1 MTRLH
6 VALSL
11 SLVVCLVASCLITP
25 RVTALSLNHEIA
37 AKNGNGNNVDQADD
51 TDKPGLQFRVSEG
64 TGQPESRETK
74 ASPTTTPLSSLR
86 IANILR
92 RLSPLRMDSDDQQP
106 FAFRER
112 SLPPPLTGK
121 TINVA
126 FPAAEN
132 IAAPETSVGELR
144 VLRYSPE
151 GDVPLAPN
159 LSVTFSQAM
168 IAVSSQE
175 EAAAN
180 VPVRLSP
187 NLPGKWRWV
196 GTNTLLFEP
205 HVRFPMATRYTATV
219 PAGTRSQNGGQTT
232 SDVTWTFT
240 TPPPTVKQ
248 KYPEDNSQSL
258 ARDTFMFIEFDQRV
272 DPTAVLSN
280 VKVRA
285 EGREI
290 PTRLATKEEIE
301 ADSALKERIQS
312 AEKDRW
318 LAFRAV
324 DQAGATKLALPLD
337 TTISVSVGSGTPS
350 LEGPLRTEKAQEFAF
365 RTYGPLKLIRSE
377 CGYNNNCTP
386 NDMFRLWFNNQLRP
400 ESFDVS
406 KIRVEP
412 ATPGLEPNF
421 YGNWI
426 GIGGIKQPETTYRV
440 TIDKS
445 VTDVFDQPLG
455 RDETVTF
462 TVGAMFPR
470 LVLSANG
477 FTVLDPAAPRQISLY
492 SLNMK
497 TVRVSLYKPQPE
509 DWFQFKSYAQM
520 RTQNQNMKAV
530 MPGQLIYSRQ
540 LVLQTP
546 GNQIAETVIDL
557 TPAFTDKL
565 GQAIVMVE
573 ALNPVNDALRNP
585 LVAWVQ
591 STRIGL
597 DAFADNDQ
605 LVGWANSL
613 EDGAPLADVQLEALP
628 AKLSATTGRDGLA
641 RIDLK
646 TSDISTASLLVARRG
661 NEVAILPEHPEIWTV
676 GGSWRH
682 YARPDDLRWYVFD
695 DRKLY
700 RPGEEVHFKGW
711 IRRVGTGSNGDVGP
725 LEGVVR
731 KLSYKINDAFDN
743 EVIKGEVAVNA
754 LGGFDA
760 AFKLPGNMS
769 LGDSEIEFRTEAD
782 DKSFDDEEFS
792 HTFSVQEFRRP
803 EYEVNARNETEG
815 PIFIGGG
822 ADISVVAKYFAGGG
836 LQDAQVKW
844 TVSSAQ
850 TSFTPPNRGD
860 YTFGRWV
867 PWWTSETYYGYGEN
881 NRKEIIGRTDATGQ
895 HRIRIDFDSVRP
907 AMPSTVFAQASVE
920 DVNRQSWSS
929 SATLLVHPAK
939 LYVGLKSERTFI
951 QKGEPLVVQAIV
963 TDLDGN
969 AIADR
974 EIKIRT
980 VSNRWQQFNGTWLQ
994 VDQEPQDCS
1003 VKSSTSAVPC
1013 TFASK
1018 DGGLYRVTATIHDD
1032 QGRPNET
1039 EMTFWVAGGD
1049 MPARRDLAQD
1059 KVELIPDR
1067 RVYHPGETA
1076 QVLVQAPFY
1085 PADAVMTL
1093 RRSGI
1098 VKTEHFHLDGPTHT
1112 LRFPIEE
1119 AWLPNI
1125 HVQVDLVGAAER
1137 ATDANIT
1144 STQQKAGGTTSLPT
1158 KRPAFASG
1166 NISLSIPPLSRTLK
1180 VTATPLKTTLAPGG
1194 LANVTVKVQDDAGKP
1209 IAGSEIALV
1218 AVDESVLSLTNYTL
1232 EDPVSAFYRMREME
1246 TSDHH
1251 LRSSLKLAT
1260 AEELAR
1266 GDVIAA
1272 RQIMELPL
1280 SGRSVNNLL
1289 LLQPGALM
1297 ETVDVTSESQVG
1309 NTKPIAMRKNFNA
1322 LAVFA
1327 PTLRTNALGI
1337 AQAQFKL
1344 PDNLTRYR
1352 VMAVAVAGGKKFGS
1366 GESAITARKP
1376 LMVRPSAPRFLNFGD
1391 RFELP
1396 IVVQNQTATP
1406 LTVEVAAR
1414 ATNATFVQR
1423 PRSNVQRQSFSR
1435 GRVNAAGVGR
1445 SALDIGLASAGL
1457 RVTVPANDR
1466 VEVRIPA
1473 VTARAGT
1480 ARFQIAAVSGDWSD
1494 ASEIELPVWTPATT
1508 EGFATYGEVDEGT
1521 ISQAVKAPS
1530 GVFKQFGGL
1539 DVQTSSTQLQQ
1550 LTDAFLYLQHYPF
1563 ACSEQLASRIISVAA
1578 LRDVLTAFKNPD
1590 LPTPQEIE
1598 AAVDRDLK
1606 TLQGMQNDDGGFG
1619 FWRKSDESWPYLSVH
1634 VAHALARAKQKNFAV
1649 PKEMFE
1655 ESQSYLQSIETHI
1668 PKHYSENT
1676 RRAIIA
1682 YSIYVRAQMDDRD
1695 PARARKLI
1703 AEAGLDKL
1711 SLESVG
1717 WLLSML
1723 SSDKDSAAEV
1733 AAIRRL
1739 LGNRVSETAGTAHF
1753 VCSYDDGDYLILN
1766 SSRRADGVIL
1776 EALIGDQPQNDLI
1789 PKIVRGLLAHRV
1801 KGRWENTQ
1809 ENVFILLALD
1819 RYFNTYEKVTP
1830 NFVTR
1835 VWLGEAYAG
1844 EQQFKGRSTDRQEL
1858 KVPMNYLASKAT
1870 TQNLVMSKIGA
1881 GRLYY
1886 RIGMNYA
1893 PADLNLKAADY
1904 GFTVER
1910 IYEAID
1916 KPDDVRRDV
1925 DGTWHV
1931 KAGARV
1937 RVRLTMI
1944 APGRRYHVALVD
1956 PMPAGLESLNPV
1968 LATTEAV
1975 PQDQRPTG
1983 VGEYGSS
1990 SIGYGWWR
1998 WRSVWFDHQNLR
2010 DERAEAFTALLW
2022 EGAYNYSYV
2031 ARATTPGVFVVPPAK
2046 AEEMYHPE
2054 TFGRGKTD
2062 RVVIE

>member
-1 MTRLH
+1 MARLH

-11 SLVVCLVASCLITP
+11 SLVVCLVVGCLITP
-25 RVTALSLNHEIA
+25 RVTALSLNHYV
-37 AKNGNGNNVDQADD
+37 NQDD
-51 TDKPGLQFRVSEG
+51 TDKRGLQFRVSERNAKP
-64 TGQPESRETK
+64 QSRETK
-74 ASPTTTPLSSLR
+74 TSPTTTPLSNLQ

-92 RLSPLRMDSDDQQP
+92 RLSPLRMDTDDQQP
-106 FAFRER
+106 FAFRAR
-112 SLPPPLTGK
+112 TLPPPLTGK

-126 FPAAEN
+126 FPATEN
-132 IAAPETSVGELR
+132 IAAPESSVGPLR

-159 LSVTFSQAM
+159 LSVTFSQPM
-168 IAVSSQE
+168 IAVSSQV
-175 EAAAN
+175 EAATN

-187 NLPGKWRWV
+187 EVPGKWRWI
-196 GTNTLLFEP
+196 GTNTVLFEP
-205 HVRFPMATRYTATV
+205 HVRFPMATRYSATV
-219 PAGTRSQNGGQTT
+219 PAGTRSQNGGQTA

-240 TPPPTVKQ
+240 TPPPTIKQ
-248 KYPEDNSQSL
+248 KYPEEGSQSL
-258 ARDTFMFIEFDQRV
+258 ARDTLMFIEFDQRV
-272 DPTAVLSN
+272 DPAAVLRN
-280 VKVRA
+280 IKVRA
-285 EGREI
+285 EGTEI
-290 PTRLATKEEIE
+290 STRLATKEEIE
-301 ADSALKERIQS
+301 ADSTLKDRTQN

-324 DQAGATKLALPLD
+324 DETGATKLALPSD
-337 TTISVSVGSGTPS
+337 KNITVSVGPGTPS
-350 LEGPLRTEKAQEFAF
+350 LEGPLQTEKAQEFAF
-365 RTYGPLKLIRSE
+365 RTYGPLKLIKSE
-377 CGYNNNCTP
+377 CGYVGGPCTP
-386 NDMFRLWFNNQLRP
+386 NDVFRLSFNNQLKP
-400 ESFDVS
+400 QGLDAS

-412 ATPGLEPNF
+412 STPGQDTNN

-426 GIGGIKQPETTYRV
+426 GIGGMKQPDTTYRV

-445 VTDVFDQPLG
+445 ITDVFDQQLG
-455 RDETVTF
+455 KDETVTF
-462 TVGAMFPR
+462 TVGPMFPR
-470 LVLSANG
+470 FALSANG
-477 FTVLDPAAPRQISLY
+477 FSVLDPAAPRRISLY
-492 SLNMK
+492 SLNLK
-497 TVRVSLYKPQPE
+497 TVRISLYKPQPE
-509 DWFQFKSYAQM
+509 DWFQFKSYVQM
-520 RTQNQNMKAV
+520 RARNQNSKIV

-540 LVLQTP
+540 LDLQTP
-546 GNQIAETVIDL
+546 GNQIAETIIDL
-557 TPAFTDKL
+557 TPAFTDKF

-573 ALNPVNDALRNP
+573 AINPMIDAQHNP

-613 EDGAPLADVQLEALP
+613 EDGAPLADVQLEILP
-628 AKLSATTGRDGLA
+628 AKLSATTGQNGLA

-646 TSDISTASLLVARRG
+646 TSDTSISSLLVARRG
-661 NEVAILPEHPEIWTV
+661 NDVAILPEHPQIWAS

-711 IRRVGTGSNGDVGP
+711 IRRVGTGPNGDIGP

-731 KLSYKINDAFDN
+731 KLSYTIEDN
-743 EVIKGEVAVNA
+743 SNNELLKGEVAVNA

-760 AFKLPGNMS
+760 AFKLPANMT
-769 LGDSEIEFRTEAD
+769 LGDSEIKFRTETD
-782 DKSFDDEEFS
+782 VKGFEDREYT

-803 EYEVNARNETEG
+803 EYEVHARNETEG
-815 PIFIGGG
+815 PLFIGDS
-822 ADISVVAKYFAGGG
+822 ADISVAAKYFAGGG
-836 LQDAQVKW
+836 LQDAEVNW
-844 TVSSAQ
+844 MISSAQ
-850 TSFTPPNRGD
+850 TSFTPPNRDD

-867 PWWTSETYYGYGEN
+867 PWWTSQTYYGEN
-881 NRKEIIGRTDATGQ
+881 NRKEISGRTDATGQ

-951 QKGEPLVVQAIV
+951 QKGEPLVVQSIV
-963 TDLDGN
+963 TDLDGK

-974 EIKIRT
+974 EIKLRA
-980 VSNRWQQFNGTWLQ
+980 VLQRWQRINGTWLQ

-1013 TFASK
+1013 TFATR
-1018 DGGLYRVTATIHDD
+1018 DGGVYTVTATIHDD
-1032 QGRPNET
+1032 QERPNET

-1049 MPARRDLAQD
+1049 MPASRDLAQD
-1059 KVELIPDR
+1059 KAELIPDR

-1085 PADAVMTL
+1085 PADGVMTL

-1098 VKTEHFHLDGPTHT
+1098 VKTEHFHIDGPTHT

-1137 ATDANIT
+1137 AGAQPNT
-1144 STQQKAGGTTSLPT
+1144 GGTTALPP

-1180 VTATPLKTTLAPGG
+1180 VTATPLKTTLTPGG
-1194 LANVTVKVQDDAGKP
+1194 LANVTVKVQDAAGKP
-1209 IAGSEIALV
+1209 ISGSEVALV
-1218 AVDESVLSLTNYTL
+1218 AVDESVLSLTNYQL
-1232 EDPVSAFYRMREME
+1232 EDPVKAFYRLREME

-1251 LRSSLKLAT
+1251 LRSSLRLAT

-1266 GDVIAA
+1266 SDDVIAG
-1272 RQIMELPL
+1272 RQIQELPIN
-1280 SGRSVNNLL
+1280 GRSLNNLYA
-1289 LLQPGALM
+1289 LQAGEL
-1297 ETVDVTSESQVG
+1297 VESVNVSSSAVG
-1309 NTKPIAMRKNFNA
+1309 DTDLISMRKNFNA

-1327 PTLRTNALGI
+1327 PTLLTNAGGI
-1337 AQAQFKL
+1337 AQIQFKL

-1352 VMAVAVAGGKKFGS
+1352 VMAVAVSGGKQFGS
-1366 GESAITARKP
+1366 GEAAITARKP

-1391 RFELP
+1391 TFELP
-1396 IVVQNQTATP
+1396 VIVQNQTDAP
-1406 LTVEVAAR
+1406 LTVDVAAR
-1414 ATNATFVQR
+1414 ATNARFI
-1423 PRSNVQRQSFSR
+1423 QSAK
-1435 GRVNAAGVGR
+1435 G
-1445 SALDIGLASAGL
+1445 SAGL
-1457 RVTVPANDR
+1457 RVVVPANDR
-1466 VEVRIPA
+1466 VEVRFPA
-1473 VTARAGT
+1473 ATTKAGT
-1480 ARFQIAAVSGDWSD
+1480 ARFQIAAVSAAWSD
-1494 ASEIELPVWTPATT
+1494 AAEIELPVWTPATT
-1508 EGFATYGEVDEGT
+1508 ESFATYGEVDDEGT
-1521 ISQAVKAPS
+1521 IKQPVKAPA

-1578 LRDVLTAFKNPD
+1578 LRDVLSAFKNEE
-1590 LPTPQEIE
+1590 LPAPQEIE
-1598 AAVDRDLK
+1598 AAVVRDLK

-1619 FWRKSDESWPYLSVH
+1619 FWRKGDESWPYLSIH

-1649 PKEMFE
+1649 PSEMFE
-1655 ESQSYLQSIETHI
+1655 ESQNYLQSIETHI
-1668 PKHYSENT
+1668 PKSYSETT
-1676 RRAIIA
+1676 RHAIMA
-1682 YSIYVRAQMDDRD
+1682 YALYVRAQMDDSD

-1703 AEAGLDKL
+1703 AETGLDKL
-1711 SLESVG
+1711 SIESVG
-1717 WLLSML
+1717 WLLSVL
-1723 SSDKDSAAEV
+1723 SPDKDAEAEV
-1733 AAIRRL
+1733 AAMRRL
-1739 LGNRVSETAGTAHF
+1739 LANRVSETAGTAHF

-1766 SSRRADGVIL
+1766 SNRRADAVIL

-1789 PKIVRGLLAHRV
+1789 PKIVRGLLGHRV

-1809 ENVFILLALD
+1809 ENVFVLLALD
-1819 RYFNTYEKVTP
+1819 RYFNTYEKATP

-1858 KVPMNYLASKAT
+1858 KVPMSYLASKAT
-1870 TQNLVMSKIGA
+1870 TQNLVMSKVGE

-1893 PADLNLKAADY
+1893 PLDLNLKAADY

-1910 IYEAID
+1910 TYEAID
-1916 KPDDVRRDV
+1916 QPDDVKRDAG
-1925 DGTWHV
+1925 GTWHI

-1968 LATTEAV
+1968 LATTEVV
-1975 PQDQRPTG
+1975 PEDERPTG
-1983 VGEYGSS
+1983 VD
-1990 SIGYGWWR
+1990 WWR

>member
-1 MTRLH
+1 MLRLH

-11 SLVVCLVASCLITP
+11 FVVVCLVFGSLITP
-25 RVTALSLNHEIA
+25 RVIALNLDPEIIQ
-37 AKNGNGNNVDQADD
+37 NDNPNNVDEPQD
-51 TDKPGLQFRVSEG
+51 TNATGLQFRVSEG
-64 TGQPESRETK
+64 PSQPEAREKK
-74 ASPTTTPLSSLR
+74 APPTTTPLSKMQ

-92 RLSPLRMDSDDQQP
+92 RLAPLRMDTPDQQP

-126 FPAAEN
+126 FPATEN
-132 IAAPETSVGELR
+132 VAAPEASVGELR

-151 GDVPLAPN
+151 GDVPLAPS

-168 IAVSSQE
+168 IAVSSQG

-180 VPVRLSP
+180 VPVKLSP
-187 NLPGKWRWV
+187 EIPGKWRWI
-196 GTNTLLFEP
+196 GTNTILFEP
-205 HVRFPMATRYTATV
+205 HVRFPMATRYTATI
-219 PAGTRSQNGGQTT
+219 PAGTRSQNGGQTA
-232 SDVTWTFT
+232 SDVVWTFT
-240 TPPPTVKQ
+240 TPPPTLKQ
-248 KYPEDNSQSL
+248 KYPEENSQSQP
-258 ARDTFMFIEFDQRV
+258 RDKLMFIEFDQRV
-272 DPTAVLSN
+272 DPAVVLKN
-280 VKVRA
+280 IKVRA
-285 EGREI
+285 EGAELS
-290 PTRLATKEEIE
+290 TRLATKEEIE
-301 ADSALKERIQS
+301 ADSALKDRIEN

-337 TTISVSVGSGTPS
+337 ANITVSVGSGTPS
-350 LEGPLRTEKAQEFAF
+350 LEGPLRTEQAQEFSF
-365 RTYGPLKLIRSE
+365 RTYGPLKLIMSE

-386 NDMFRLWFNNQLRP
+386 NDMFRLQFNNSLR
-400 ESFDVS
+400 FDSS
-406 KIRVEP
+406 KIRIEP
-412 ATPGLEPNF
+412 STPRTEASYYANF
-421 YGNWI
+421 I
-426 GIGGIKQPETTYRV
+426 GIGGIKQPDTTYKV

-445 VTDVFDQPLG
+445 VTDVFDQQLG
-455 RDETVTF
+455 KDETVTF
-462 TVGAMFPR
+462 NVGPMFPR
-470 LVLSANG
+470 FVLSANG

-492 SLNMK
+492 SLNLK
-497 TVRVSLYKPQPE
+497 TVRISLYKPQPE

-520 RTQNQNMKAV
+520 RAQNQKRNIE
-530 MPGQLIYSRQ
+530 MPGQLVYSRQ
-540 LVLQTP
+540 IDLQTP
-546 GNQIAETVIDL
+546 GNHIAETLIDL
-557 TPAFTDKL
+557 TPAFTDKF

-573 ALNPVNDALRNP
+573 AVDPAIDAQHNS

-605 LVGWANSL
+605 LIGWANSL
-613 EDGAPLADVQLEALP
+613 EDGTPLADVQLEVLP
-628 AKLSATTGRDGLA
+628 AKLSATTGSNGLA

-646 TSDISTASLLVARRG
+646 TPNTSTASLLVARRG
-661 NEVAILPEHPEIWTV
+661 NEVAMLPEHPEIWPV
-676 GGSWRH
+676 AGAWAH
-682 YARPDDLRWYVFD
+682 HARPDDLRWYVFD

-711 IRRVGTGSNGDVGP
+711 IRRVGTGSNGDIGP
-725 LEGVVR
+725 LEGVVK
-731 KLSYKINDAFDN
+731 KLSYRVEDESDS
-743 EVIKGEVAVNA
+743 ELIKGEVTVNA

-760 AFKLPGNMS
+760 AFKLPANMS
-769 LGDSEIEFRTEAD
+769 LGQCEIEFTTETD
-782 DKSFDDEEFS
+782 VKGFKDQEYR

-803 EYEVNARNETEG
+803 EYEVNTRNETEG
-815 PIFIGGG
+815 PIFVGGG
-822 ADISVVAKYFAGGG
+822 ADISVAARYFAGGG
-836 LQDAQVKW
+836 LTDAQVKW
-844 TVSSAQ
+844 TISSMQ
-850 TSFTPPNRGD
+850 TSFTPPNRDD

-867 PWWTSETYYGYGEN
+867 RWWTSDTYYGEHN
-881 NRKEIIGRTDATGQ
+881 FKEISGRTDATGQ

-907 AMPSTVFAQASVE
+907 AMTSTVFVQSSVE

-929 SATLLVHPAK
+929 STTLLVHPAK

-963 TDLDGN
+963 TDLDGQ

-980 VSNRWQQFNGTWLQ
+980 VSQRWRQINGTWLQ
-994 VDQEPQDCS
+994 VDDDPQDCS
-1003 VKSSTSAVPC
+1003 VKSSTGAVPC
-1013 TFASK
+1013 TFAASE
-1018 DGGLYRVTATIHDD
+1018 GGVYSVTATIKDD

-1039 EMTFWVAGGD
+1039 QMTFWVAGGD
-1049 MPARRDLAQD
+1049 MPTRRDLTED

-1085 PADAVMTL
+1085 PADGVMTL

-1098 VKTEHFHLDGPTHT
+1098 VKTEHFHIDGPTYT
-1112 LRFPIEE
+1112 LRLPIEE

-1125 HVQVDLVGAAER
+1125 HVQVDLVGAADR
-1137 ATDANIT
+1137 VTDAT
-1144 STQQKAGGTTSLPT
+1144 STTTSEPKAAATTAVPT

-1180 VTATPLKTTLAPGG
+1180 VTATPLKTTLPPGG
-1194 LANVTVKVQDDAGKP
+1194 LANVTVKVQDAAGKP

-1218 AVDESVLSLTNYTL
+1218 AVDESVLSLTNYQL
-1232 EDPVSAFYRMREME
+1232 EDPIQAFYRLREME
-1246 TSDHH
+1246 TTDHH

-1260 AEELAR
+1260 AAELAR
-1266 GDVIAA
+1266 GDAIVGT
-1272 RQIMELPL
+1272 QIQELPL
-1280 SGRSVNNLL
+1280 NGRSLNNLL
-1289 LLQPGALM
+1289 ALQSGAA
-1297 ETVDVTSESQVG
+1297 ETVAVTSSGTGSTTQI
-1309 NTKPIAMRKNFNA
+1309 TMRKNFNA
-1322 LAVFA
+1322 LAAFA
-1327 PTLRTNALGI
+1327 PTLRTNAAGI
-1337 AQAQFKL
+1337 AQTQFKL

-1352 VMAVAVAGGKKFGS
+1352 VMAVAVAAGKQFGS
-1366 GESAITARKP
+1366 GESAITARKL

-1396 IVVQNQTATP
+1396 IVVQNQTDAP
-1406 LTVEVAAR
+1406 LTVDVAAR
-1414 ATNATFVQR
+1414 ATNAFLSASGAVATGSVSNKIRRSLPTQSLPLPVQ
-1423 PRSNVQRQSFSR
+1423 
-1435 GRVNAAGVGR
+1435 
-1445 SALDIGLASAGL
+1445 AGL

-1466 VEVRIPA
+1466 VEVRLPA
-1473 VTARAGT
+1473 VTDKPGT
-1480 ARFQIAAVSGDWSD
+1480 ARFQVAAVSGGWSD

-1508 EGFATYGEVDEGT
+1508 EAFATYGEVDEGT
-1521 ISQAVKAPS
+1521 ITQAVKAPA
-1530 GVFKQFGGL
+1530 GVFNQFGGL
-1539 DVQTSSTQLQQ
+1539 EVQTSSTQLQQ

-1563 ACSEQLASRIISVAA
+1563 ECSEQVASRIISVAA
-1578 LRDVLTAFKNPD
+1578 LRDVLTAFKSQD
-1590 LPTPQEIE
+1590 LPAPQEIE
-1598 AAVDRDLK
+1598 DSVLDDLK
-1606 TLQGMQNDDGGFG
+1606 KLQGMQNDDGGFG
-1619 FWRKSDESWPYLSVH
+1619 FWRKGDESWPYLSIH

-1649 PKEMFE
+1649 PNEMFE
-1655 ESQSYLQSIETHI
+1655 ESQRYLQSIETHI
-1668 PKHYSENT
+1668 PEFYSENT

-1682 YSIYVRAQMDDRD
+1682 YALYVRAQMDDSD
-1695 PARARKLI
+1695 PERARKLI

-1717 WLLSML
+1717 WLLSVL
-1723 SSDKDSAAEV
+1723 SADKDSAAEV
-1733 AAIRRL
+1733 AAMRHL

-1789 PKIVRGLLAHRV
+1789 PKLVRGLLAHRS

-1819 RYFNTYEKVTP
+1819 RYFNTFEKVTP

-1844 EQQFKGRSTDRQEL
+1844 EQQFKGRSTDRHEL
-1858 KVPMNYLASKAT
+1858 KVPMSYLATKKT
-1870 TQNLVMSKIGA
+1870 TQNLVMSKTGA

-1893 PADLNLKAADY
+1893 PEDLNLKAADY
-1904 GFTVER
+1904 GFIVER
-1910 IYEAID
+1910 TYEAID
-1916 KPDDVRRDV
+1916 KPDDVKRDT
-1925 DGTWHV
+1925 DGTWHI

-1968 LATTEAV
+1968 LATTEVV
-1975 PQDQRPTG
+1975 PEDERPTG
-1983 VGEYGSS
+1983 VGEYGSR

-1998 WRSVWFDHQNLR
+1998 WRPVWFDHQNLR

>member
-1 MTRLH
+1 
-6 VALSL
+6 
-11 SLVVCLVASCLITP
+11 
-25 RVTALSLNHEIA
+25 LNHETLA
-37 AKNGNGNNVDQADD
+37 AQNGNLNVGQAVD
-51 TDKPGLQFRVSEG
+51 TNAPGLQFRVSEG
-64 TGQPESRETK
+64 TGQPESLKTK
-74 ASPTTTPLSSLR
+74 ASPITTPLSNLQ

-92 RLSPLRMDSDDQQP
+92 RLSPLRMDSDDRQP

-126 FPAAEN
+126 FPATEN
-132 IAAPETSVGELR
+132 IAAPETSIGPLQ

-151 GDVPLAPN
+151 GEVPLAPN

-168 IAVSSQE
+168 IDVSSQE

-180 VPVRLSP
+180 VPVKLSP
-187 NLPGKWRWV
+187 QIPGKWRWV
-196 GTNTLLFEP
+196 GTNTVLFEP
-205 HVRFPMATRYTATV
+205 HVRFPMATRYSATV
-219 PAGTRSQNGGQTT
+219 PAGTRSQNGGQTA
-232 SDVTWTFT
+232 SEVTWTFT
-240 TPPPTVKQ
+240 TPPPTIKQ
-248 KYPEDNSQSL
+248 KYPDENSQSQ
-258 ARDTFMFIEFDQRV
+258 ARDTLMFIEFDQSV
-272 DPTAVLSN
+272 DPTVVLRN
-280 VKVRA
+280 IKVRA
-285 EGREI
+285 EGTEI
-290 PTRLATKEEIE
+290 STRLATKEEIE
-301 ADSALKERIQS
+301 SDLTLKDRIQN

-324 DQAGATKLALPLD
+324 DAQTGATKLALPLD
-337 TTISVSVGSGTPS
+337 TNITVSVSAGTPS
-350 LEGPLRTEKAQEFAF
+350 LEGPQRTEKAQEFGF
-365 RTYGPLKLIRSE
+365 RTYGPLKLIKSE

-400 ESFDVS
+400 QGLDAS
-406 KIRVEP
+406 KIRIEP
-412 ATPGLEPNF
+412 STPGRETNV

-426 GIGGIKQPETTYRV
+426 GIGGMKHPETTYRV

-445 VTDVFDQPLG
+445 VTDIFDQQLG
-455 RDETVTF
+455 KDETLTF
-462 TVGAMFPR
+462 TVGATFPR
-470 LVLSANG
+470 LTLSANG

-492 SLNMK
+492 SLNLK

-520 RTQNQNMKAV
+520 RAQNQNLKIV

-540 LVLQTP
+540 LDLQTP
-546 GNQIAETVIDL
+546 GNQIAETIIDL
-557 TPAFTDKL
+557 TPAFTDKF

-573 ALNPVNDALRNP
+573 AINPVNDALRVP
-585 LVAWVQ
+585 VVAWVQ

-605 LVGWANSL
+605 LMGWANSL

-628 AKLSATTGRDGLA
+628 AKLSATTGRNGLA
-641 RIDLK
+641 RIDLR

-661 NEVAILPEHPEIWTV
+661 NDVAILPEHPEIWTV
-676 GGSWRH
+676 GGTWRH

-711 IRRVGTGSNGDVGP
+711 IRRVGAGSNGDVGP
-725 LEGVVR
+725 LEGVVK
-731 KLSYKINDAFDN
+731 KLSYRIKDDSDN
-743 EVIKGEVAVNA
+743 ELIKGEVSVNV

-769 LGDSEIEFRTEAD
+769 LGDSEIEFRTETD
-782 DKSFDDEEFS
+782 VKGFEDQEYR

-803 EYEVNARNETEG
+803 EYEVNTRNETEG
-815 PIFIGGG
+815 PIFVGGG
-822 ADISVVAKYFAGGG
+822 ADISVAAKYFAGGG
-836 LQDAQVKW
+836 LHDAQVKW
-844 TVSSAQ
+844 AVSSFQ

-867 PWWTSETYYGYGEN
+867 PWWTGETYYGEN

-907 AMPSTVFAQASVE
+907 AMASTVFAQASVE

-963 TDLDGN
+963 TDLDGK

-974 EIKIRT
+974 DIKIRT
-980 VSNRWQQFNGTWLQ
+980 VSHRWQQINGTWLQ
-994 VDQEPQDCS
+994 VDHEPQGCS
-1003 VKSSTSAVPC
+1003 VKSRTNAVPC
-1013 TFASK
+1013 TFAAN
-1018 DGGLYRVTATIHDD
+1018 DGGVYSVTATIHDD
-1032 QGRPNET
+1032 QDRPNET

-1067 RVYHPGETA
+1067 REYHPGDTA

-1085 PADAVMTL
+1085 PADGVLTL

-1098 VKTEHFHLDGPTHT
+1098 VRTEQFHIGGPTYT
-1112 LRFPIEE
+1112 LHLPIEE
-1119 AWLPNI
+1119 AWLPNV

-1137 ATDANIT
+1137 ATDLNVTA
-1144 STQQKAGGTTSLPT
+1144 SPQPKAGGTAALPT

-1194 LANVTVKVQDDAGKP
+1194 LANVTVKVQDAAGKP

-1218 AVDESVLSLTNYTL
+1218 AVDESVLSLTDYQL
-1232 EDPVSAFYRMREME
+1232 EDPVKAFYRLREME
-1246 TSDHH
+1246 TTDHH
-1251 LRSSLKLAT
+1251 LRSSLRLAT

-1272 RQIMELPL
+1272 RQILELPI
-1280 SGRSVNNLL
+1280 SGRSFNNLL
-1289 LLQPGALM
+1289 TLQPGASL
-1297 ETVDVTSESQVG
+1297 ETVNVSSSAVG
-1309 NTKPIAMRKNFNA
+1309 STKQITMRKNFNA

-1327 PTLRTNALGI
+1327 PTLRTNAAGI
-1337 AQAQFKL
+1337 AQTQFKL

-1396 IVVQNQTATP
+1396 IIVQNQTDAP
-1406 LTVEVAAR
+1406 LKVDVAAR
-1414 ATNATFVQR
+1414 ATNAKFVESPKSKVQSKALT
-1423 PRSNVQRQSFSR
+1423 RSRVKPADVGQS
-1435 GRVNAAGVGR
+1435 
-1445 SALDIGLASAGL
+1445 SAGL

-1466 VEVRIPA
+1466 VEVRLPA
-1473 VTARAGT
+1473 STTKAGT
-1480 ARFQIAAVSGDWSD
+1480 VRFQIAAVSGRWSD

-1508 EGFATYGEVDEGT
+1508 EAFATYGEVDEGT
-1521 ISQAVKAPS
+1521 ITQSVKAPA

-1578 LRDVLTAFKNPD
+1578 LRDVLTAFKNRD
-1590 LPTPQEIE
+1590 LATPQEIE
-1598 AAVDRDLK
+1598 AAVVQDLK

-1619 FWRKSDESWPYLSVH
+1619 FWRKGDESWPYLSIH

-1649 PKEMFE
+1649 PNDMFE
-1655 ESQSYLQSIETHI
+1655 ESQRYLQSIESHI
-1668 PKHYSENT
+1668 PKHYNEST
-1676 RRAIIA
+1676 RHAIMA
-1682 YSIYVRAQMDDRD
+1682 YSLYVRAQMDDRD

-1717 WLLSML
+1717 WLLSVL
-1723 SSDKDSAAEV
+1723 SSDKDAAAEV
-1733 AAIRRL
+1733 AAMRRL

-1766 SSRRADGVIL
+1766 SNRRADGVIL

-1789 PKIVRGLLAHRV
+1789 PKLVRGLLGHRV
-1801 KGRWENTQ
+1801 KGRWKNTQ

-1858 KVPMNYLASKAT
+1858 KVPMSYLASKAT
-1870 TQNLVMSKIGA
+1870 TQNLVMSKIGD

-1893 PADLNLKAADY
+1893 PEDLNLKAADY

-1910 IYEAID
+1910 TYEAID
-1916 KPDDVRRDV
+1916 KPDDVKRDA
-1925 DGTWHV
+1925 DGTWYI

-1937 RVRLTMI
+1937 RIRLTMV

-1968 LATTEAV
+1968 LATTEAM
-1975 PQDQRPTG
+1975 PEDERPTG
-1983 VGEYGSS
+1983 VGEYGSRS
-1990 SIGYGWWR
+1990 VGYGWGR

-2031 ARATTPGVFVVPPAK
+2031 ARATTPGLFVVPPAK

>member
-6 VALSL
+6 VALCL
-11 SLVVCLVASCLITP
+11 SLVVCLVVGCLITP
-25 RVTALSLNHEIA
+25 RVTALSLNKKIIA
-37 AKNGNGNNVDQADD
+37 ENGNANDIDPADD
-51 TDKPGLQFRVSEG
+51 TDQRGLQFRVSEA

-74 ASPTTTPLSSLR
+74 APPTTTPLSKLQ

-92 RLSPLRMDSDDQQP
+92 RLSPLRMDTQDQLP

-126 FPAAEN
+126 FPATEN
-132 IAAPETSVGELR
+132 IAAPGISDGELR

-168 IAVSSQE
+168 VGVSSQE

-180 VPVRLSP
+180 VPVRLLP
-187 NLPGKWRWV
+187 QLPGKWRWV

-205 HVRFPMATRYTATV
+205 HVRLPMATRYSATV
-219 PAGTRSQNGGQTT
+219 PAGTRSQNGGQTA
-232 SDVTWTFT
+232 SEVTWTFS
-240 TPPPTVKQ
+240 TPPPTIKQ
-248 KYPEDNSQSL
+248 KYPYDGSQSQ
-258 ARDTFMFIEFDQRV
+258 ARDTLMFIEFDQRV
-272 DPTAVLSN
+272 DPTAVLRN
-280 VKVRA
+280 IKVRA
-285 EGREI
+285 EGTEI
-290 PTRLATKEEIE
+290 STRLATKEEIE
-301 ADSALKERIQS
+301 ADMALKDRIQN

-324 DQAGATKLALPLD
+324 DAQTGATKLALPLD
-337 TTISVSVGSGTPS
+337 TNITVSVGSGTPS

-365 RTYGPLKLIRSE
+365 RTYGPLKLIKGE

-386 NDMFRLWFNNQLRP
+386 SEMFRLTFNNQLQGL
-400 ESFDVS
+400 DAS
-406 KIRVEP
+406 KIRIEP
-412 ATPGLEPNF
+412 SIPRPETNI

-426 GIGGIKQPETTYRV
+426 GIGGMKQPDTTYRI

-445 VTDVFDQPLG
+445 VTDIFDQQLG
-455 RDETVTF
+455 KDETVTL

-470 LVLSANG
+470 FALSANG
-477 FTVLDPAAPRQISLY
+477 FSVLDPAAPRQVSLY
-492 SLNMK
+492 SLNLK
-497 TVRVSLYKPQPE
+497 TVRISLYKPQPE
-509 DWFQFKSYAQM
+509 DWFQFKSYVQM
-520 RTQNQNMKAV
+520 RAQRNQNMTIG

-540 LVLQTP
+540 LDLQTP
-546 GNQIAETVIDL
+546 GNQIAETIIDL

-573 ALNPVNDALRNP
+573 AVNPAIDALHNPVI
-585 LVAWVQ
+585 AWVQ

-605 LVGWANSL
+605 LVAWANSL

-628 AKLSATTGRDGLA
+628 AKLSATTGRNGLT

-646 TSDISTASLLVARRG
+646 TSSTSTASLLVARRG
-661 NEVAILPEHPEIWTV
+661 NDVAILPENPEIWV
-676 GGSWRH
+676 AGSTWGH
-682 YARPDDLRWYVFD
+682 YARPDQLRWYVFD

-711 IRRVGTGSNGDVGP
+711 IRRVGTGSNGDIGP
-725 LEGVVR
+725 LEGVVK
-731 KLSYKINDAFDN
+731 KLSYRVKDNSDN
-743 EVIKGEVAVNA
+743 ELLKGEVSVNA

-769 LGDSEIEFRTEAD
+769 LGESEIEFTTETD
-782 DKSFDDEEFS
+782 VKGFKDKEFR

-815 PIFIGGG
+815 PIFVGSG
-822 ADISVVAKYFAGGG
+822 ADVSVAAKYFAGGG
-836 LQDAQVKW
+836 LQDADVKW
-844 TVSSAQ
+844 RISSYQ
-850 TSFTPPNRGD
+850 SSFTPPNRDD
-860 YTFGRWV
+860 YTFGRWF
-867 PWWTSETYYGYGEN
+867 PWWTSASYN
-881 NRKEIIGRTDATGQ
+881 SQDNHKEITGRTDATGQ

-907 AMPSTVFAQASVE
+907 AMASTVFAQASVE

-929 SATLLVHPAK
+929 TATLLVHPAK

-963 TDLDGN
+963 TDLDGQ

-980 VSNRWQQFNGTWLQ
+980 VSHRWRQINGTWLQ
-994 VDQEPQDCS
+994 VDEEPQDCS
-1003 VKSSTSAVPC
+1003 VKSSTNAVPC
-1013 TFASK
+1013 TFAAT
-1018 DGGLYRVTATIHDD
+1018 DGGVYSVTATIHDD

-1039 EMTFWVAGGD
+1039 EMTFWVAGGA
-1049 MPARRDLAQD
+1049 MPTRRDLAQE

-1098 VKTEHFHLDGPTHT
+1098 VKTEHFHMDGPTHT

-1119 AWLPNI
+1119 GWLPNI

-1137 ATDANIT
+1137 ATDAKIT
-1144 STQQKAGGTTSLPT
+1144 VTPQPKGGTTALPT

-1180 VTATPLKTTLAPGG
+1180 VTATPLKTTLVPGG
-1194 LANVTVKVQDDAGKP
+1194 LANVTVKVQDATGKSV
-1209 IAGSEIALV
+1209 AGSEIALV
-1218 AVDESVLSLTNYTL
+1218 AVDESVLSLTNYQL
-1232 EDPVSAFYRMREME
+1232 EDPVKAFYRLREME
-1246 TSDHH
+1246 TTDHH
-1251 LRSSLKLAT
+1251 LRSSLRLAT
-1260 AEELAR
+1260 ADELRR
-1266 GDVIAA
+1266 GDVIVAN
-1272 RQIMELPL
+1272 QIRELPIN
-1280 SGRSVNNLL
+1280 GRSLNNLV
-1289 LLQPGALM
+1289 LLQPGAM
-1297 ETVDVTSESQVG
+1297 VEYANVTSSQDESTTQI
-1309 NTKPIAMRKNFNA
+1309 TMRKNFNA

-1327 PTLRTNALGI
+1327 PTLRTNANGI
-1337 AQAQFKL
+1337 AQMQFKL

-1352 VMAVAVAGGKKFGS
+1352 VMAVAVAGGKMFGT
-1366 GESAITARKP
+1366 GESAITARKL

-1391 RFELP
+1391 SFELP
-1396 IVVQNQTATP
+1396 IIVQNQTDAP
-1406 LTVEVAAR
+1406 LTVDVAAR
-1414 ATNATFVQR
+1414 AMNAKFVES
-1423 PRSNVQRQSFSR
+1423 PRSMGQNKTPARSRVQPVDVGQS
-1435 GRVNAAGVGR
+1435 
-1445 SALDIGLASAGL
+1445 SAGL

-1466 VEVRIPA
+1466 VEVRIPVA
-1473 VTARAGT
+1473 TTKAGT
-1480 ARFQIAAVSGDWSD
+1480 ARFQVAAVSGSWSD
-1494 ASEIELPVWTPATT
+1494 AAEIALPVWTPATT
-1508 EGFATYGEVDEGT
+1508 EAFATYGEVDEGT
-1521 ISQAVKAPS
+1521 ITQAVKAPA

-1539 DVQTSSTQLQQ
+1539 QVQTSSTQLQQ

-1563 ACSEQLASRIISVAA
+1563 MCSEQLASRIISVAA

-1590 LPTPQEIE
+1590 LPAPQEIE
-1598 AAVDRDLK
+1598 ASVVQDLK
-1606 TLQGMQNDDGGFG
+1606 TLQGMQNYDGGFG
-1619 FWRKSDESWPYLSVH
+1619 FWRRHEESWPYLSIH
-1634 VAHALARAKQKNFAV
+1634 VAHALARAKQKDFAV
-1649 PKEMFE
+1649 PNEMFE
-1655 ESQSYLQSIETHI
+1655 KSQRYLQSIESHI
-1668 PKHYSENT
+1668 PKHYSEST
-1676 RRAIIA
+1676 RHAVIA
-1682 YSIYVRAQMDDRD
+1682 YALYVRAQMEDRD
-1695 PARARKLI
+1695 PARARRLI

-1717 WLLSML
+1717 WLLSVL
-1723 SSDKDSAAEV
+1723 SSDTDSAAEV
-1733 AAIRRL
+1733 AAMRRL

-1789 PKIVRGLLAHRV
+1789 PKIVRGLLGHRI

-1819 RYFNTYEKVTP
+1819 RYFKTYEKVTP

-1858 KVPMNYLASKAT
+1858 KVPMNYLASKAA
-1870 TQNLVMSKIGA
+1870 TQNLVLSKIGD

-1893 PADLNLKAADY
+1893 PEDLNLKAADY

-1910 IYEAID
+1910 TYEAID
-1916 KPDDVRRDV
+1916 KPDDVKRDA
-1925 DGTWHV
+1925 DGTWHI

-1968 LATTEAV
+1968 LATTEVV
-1975 PQDQRPTG
+1975 PEDEQPTG
-1983 VGEYGSS
+1983 VGEYGSR

-2010 DERAEAFTALLW
+2010 DERTEAFTALLW

-2031 ARATTPGVFVVPPAK
+2031 ARATTPGVFIVPPAK

>member
-1 MTRLH
+1 
-6 VALSL
+6 
-11 SLVVCLVASCLITP
+11 
-25 RVTALSLNHEIA
+25 
-37 AKNGNGNNVDQADD
+37 
-51 TDKPGLQFRVSEG
+51 
-64 TGQPESRETK
+64 
-74 ASPTTTPLSSLR
+74 
-86 IANILR
+86 
-92 RLSPLRMDSDDQQP
+92 
-106 FAFRER
+106 
-112 SLPPPLTGK
+112 
-121 TINVA
+121 
-126 FPAAEN
+126 
-132 IAAPETSVGELR
+132 
-144 VLRYSPE
+144 
-151 GDVPLAPN
+151 
-159 LSVTFSQAM
+159 
-168 IAVSSQE
+168 
-175 EAAAN
+175 
-180 VPVRLSP
+180 
-187 NLPGKWRWV
+187 
-196 GTNTLLFEP
+196 
-205 HVRFPMATRYTATV
+205 
-219 PAGTRSQNGGQTT
+219 
-232 SDVTWTFT
+232 VTWTFT
-240 TPPPTVKQ
+240 TPPPTIKQ
-248 KYPEDNSQSL
+248 KYPDDNSQSQ
-258 ARDTFMFIEFDQRV
+258 ARDTLMFIEFDQRV
-272 DPTAVLSN
+272 DPTEVLRN
-280 VKVRA
+280 IKVRA
-285 EGREI
+285 EGAEI
-290 PTRLATKEEIE
+290 ATRLATKEEID
-301 ADSALKERIQS
+301 ADLTLKDRIQNS
-312 AEKDRW
+312 EKDRW

-324 DQAGATKLALPLD
+324 DRAGATKLALSLD
-337 TTISVSVGSGTPS
+337 TNITVSVGSGTPS

-365 RTYGPLKLIRSE
+365 RTYGPLKLIKSE
-377 CGYNNNCTP
+377 CGYNGNCTP

-400 ESFDVS
+400 QGLDAS
-406 KIRVEP
+406 KIRIEP
-412 ATPGLEPNF
+412 STPRLDTNV

-426 GIGGIKQPETTYRV
+426 GIGGMKQPDTTYRV

-445 VTDVFDQPLG
+445 VTDVFDQQLG
-455 RDETVTF
+455 KDEPVTF

-470 LVLSANG
+470 LALSANG
-477 FTVLDPAAPRQISLY
+477 FAVLDPAAPRQISLY
-492 SLNMK
+492 SLNLK

-509 DWFQFKSYAQM
+509 DWFQFKSYVQM
-520 RTQNQNMKAV
+520 RAQNQNLKIV

-540 LVLQTP
+540 LDLQTP
-546 GNQIAETVIDL
+546 GNQIAETIIDL
-557 TPAFTDKL
+557 TPAFTDKF

-573 ALNPVNDALRNP
+573 AINPVLGEAINSRNDALRNP
-585 LVAWVQ
+585 AVAWVQ

-628 AKLSATTGRDGLA
+628 SKLSATTGRNGLA
-641 RIDLK
+641 RIDLN
-646 TSDISTASLLVARRG
+646 TSTISTDGLLVARRG
-661 NEVAILPEHPEIWTV
+661 SEVAILPEHPEIWTN

-711 IRRVGTGSNGDVGP
+711 IRRVGTGSNGDIGP

-731 KLSYKINDAFDN
+731 KLSYRIKDDSDN
-743 EVIKGEVAVNA
+743 ELIKGEVSVNA
-754 LGGFDA
+754 WGGFDA

-769 LGDSEIEFRTEAD
+769 LGDSEIEFRTESQVKD
-782 DKSFDDEEFS
+782 FEGEEFS

-822 ADISVVAKYFAGGG
+822 ADISVAAKYFAGGG

-844 TVSSAQ
+844 TISSFQ

-867 PWWTSETYYGYGEN
+867 PWWTSKTYYGEN
-881 NRKEIIGRTDATGQ
+881 NRKEITGRTDATGQ

-907 AMPSTVFAQASVE
+907 AMPSSVFAQASVE

-929 SATLLVHPAK
+929 SATILVHPAK

-974 EIKIRT
+974 QIKIRT
-980 VSNRWQQFNGTWLQ
+980 VSHRWQQINGTWVQ

-1013 TFASK
+1013 TFAAR
-1018 DGGLYRVTATIHDD
+1018 DGGIYSVTALIHDD

-1049 MPARRDLAQD
+1049 MPVRRDLAQD

-1098 VKTEHFHLDGPTHT
+1098 VKTEHFHIDGPTYT
-1112 LRFPIEE
+1112 LRLPIEE
-1119 AWLPNI
+1119 GWLPNI
-1125 HVQVDLVGAAER
+1125 HVQVDLVGASER
-1137 ATDANIT
+1137 DTGSAGGPPANVANTQPQST
-1144 STQQKAGGTTSLPT
+1144 STQASAGPPANVANTQPQPTSTQTSAGGPPALPVRTALPT

-1180 VTATPLKTTLAPGG
+1180 VTATPLKPTLAPGG
-1194 LANVTVKVQDDAGKP
+1194 LANVNVKVQDAAGKP

-1218 AVDESVLSLTNYTL
+1218 AVDESVLSLTDYQL
-1232 EDPVSAFYRMREME
+1232 EDPVKAFYRLREME
-1246 TSDHH
+1246 TTDHH

-1266 GDVIAA
+1266 GDVIAG
-1272 RQIMELPL
+1272 RQIQELPL
-1280 SGRSVNNLL
+1280 SGRSVSNLL
-1289 LLQPGALM
+1289 LLQPGAVM
-1297 ETVDVTSESQVG
+1297 ETVDVTSSEVG
-1309 NTKPIAMRKNFNA
+1309 STKPISMRKNFNA

-1327 PTLRTNALGI
+1327 PSLRTNANGR
-1337 AQAQFKL
+1337 AQMQFKL

-1396 IVVQNQTATP
+1396 IIVQNQTGAP
-1406 LTVEVAAR
+1406 LTVDVAAR
-1414 ATNATFVQR
+1414 ATNAEFVEG
-1423 PRSNVQRQSFSR
+1423 PKSKVQSQSFYR
-1435 GRVNAAGVGR
+1435 RRVNTAGVGR
-1445 SALDIGLASAGL
+1445 STLDIGLASAGL

-1480 ARFQIAAVSGDWSD
+1480 ARFQIAAVSGNWSD
-1494 ASEIELPVWTPATT
+1494 AAEIELPVWTPATT
-1508 EGFATYGEVDEGT
+1508 EAFATYGEVEEGT
-1521 ISQAVKAPS
+1521 ITQSVKAPA

-1563 ACSEQLASRIISVAA
+1563 ECSEQLASRIISVAA

-1590 LPTPQEIE
+1590 LPPPQEIE
-1598 AAVDRDLK
+1598 GAVVQDLK

-1619 FWRKSDESWPYLSVH
+1619 FWRKGDESWPYLSIH
-1634 VAHALARAKQKNFAV
+1634 VAHALARARQKNFAV
-1649 PKEMFE
+1649 PNEMFE
-1655 ESQSYLQSIETHI
+1655 ESQRYLQSIESHI
-1668 PKHYSENT
+1668 PRHYSESI
-1676 RRAIIA
+1676 RCAIMA
-1682 YSIYVRAQMDDRD
+1682 YALYVRAQMDDRD

-1711 SLESVG
+1711 SIESVG
-1717 WLLSML
+1717 WLLSVL
-1723 SSDKDSAAEV
+1723 SSDQDSAAEV
-1733 AAIRRL
+1733 AAMRRL
-1739 LGNRVSETAGTAHF
+1739 LGNRVSETAGTVHF

-1766 SSRRADGVIL
+1766 SSRRADGIIL

-1789 PKIVRGLLAHRV
+1789 PKIVRGLLGHRS

-1858 KVPMNYLASKAT
+1858 KVPMSYLASKAT
-1870 TQNLVMSKIGA
+1870 TQNLVMSKIGE

-1893 PADLNLKAADY
+1893 PEDLNLKAADY

-1910 IYEAID
+1910 TYEAID
-1916 KPDDVRRDV
+1916 KPDDVKRDP
-1925 DGTWHV
+1925 DGTWHI

-1937 RVRLTMI
+1937 RVHLTMI

-1968 LATTEAV
+1968 LATTEVV
-1975 PQDQRPTG
+1975 PEDERPTG
-1983 VGEYGSS
+1983 VGEYGSR
-1990 SIGYGWWR
+1990 SIGYGWWP
-1998 WRSVWFDHQNLR
+1998 WRPVWFDHQNLR

-2022 EGAYNYSYV
+2022 EGTYNYSYV

>member
-1 MTRLH
+1 MTRLR

-11 SLVVCLVASCLITP
+11 SLVVCLVAGCLITP
-25 RVTALSLNHEIA
+25 RVTAFGLNKEIIA
-37 AKNGNGNNVDQADD
+37 ADNGNANDIDQADD

-64 TGQPESRETK
+64 TGQSQSRETK
-74 ASPTTTPLSSLR
+74 ASPTTTPLSKLQ

-92 RLSPLRMDSDDQQP
+92 RLSPLGMDPDDQQP

-112 SLPPPLTGK
+112 SLPPPLTGE

-126 FPAAEN
+126 FPATEN
-132 IAAPETSVGELR
+132 IGAPETIVGPLR

-187 NLPGKWRWV
+187 HVPGKWRWV

-205 HVRFPMATRYTATV
+205 HVRFPMATRYSATV
-219 PAGTRSQNGGQTT
+219 PAGTRSQNGGQTD
-232 SDVTWTFT
+232 SDVTWTFS
-240 TPPPTVKQ
+240 TPPPTIKQ
-248 KYPEDNSQSL
+248 KYPADSSRSQPRNTL
-258 ARDTFMFIEFDQRV
+258 MFIEFDQRV
-272 DPTAVLSN
+272 DPTVVLRN
-280 VKVRA
+280 IKVQA
-285 EGREI
+285 EGRTI
-290 PTRLATKEEIE
+290 ATRLATKEEIE
-301 ADSALKERIQS
+301 ADLMLKDRIQN

-324 DQAGATKLALPLD
+324 DQAGTTKFALPLD
-337 TTISVSVGSGTPS
+337 TTITVSVGSGTPS

-365 RTYGPLKLIRSE
+365 RTYGPLKLIKSQ
-377 CGYNNNCTP
+377 CGYTNNCTP
-386 NDMFRLWFNNQLRP
+386 NDMFRLLFNNQLR
-400 ESFDVS
+400 SQGLDAS
-406 KIRVEP
+406 KIRIEP
-412 ATPGLEPNF
+412 STPGTEANV
-421 YGNWI
+421 YSTWI
-426 GIGGIKQPETTYRV
+426 GIGGVKQPDTTYRV

-445 VTDVFDQPLG
+445 LSDVFDQQLG
-455 RDETVTF
+455 TDETVTF
-462 TVGAMFPR
+462 RVGAMSPR
-470 LVLSANG
+470 FALSADA

-492 SLNMK
+492 SLNLQ
-497 TVRVSLYKPQPE
+497 TVRVSLYKPQPQ

-520 RTQNQNMKAV
+520 RAQNQNLNVV

-540 LVLQTP
+540 LDLQTP
-546 GNQIAETVIDL
+546 GNQIAETIIDL
-557 TPAFTDKL
+557 TPAFTDKF

-573 ALNPVNDALRNP
+573 AINPVTDALHNP
-585 LVAWVQ
+585 VVAWVQ

-628 AKLSATTGRDGLA
+628 AKLSATTGRNGLA

-646 TSDISTASLLVARRG
+646 TSDTSTSSLLVARRG
-661 NEVAILPEHPEIWTV
+661 NDVAILPEHPEIWTV
-676 GGSWRH
+676 GGTWRH

-711 IRRVGTGSNGDVGP
+711 IRRVGAGSSGDVGP

-731 KLSYKINDAFDN
+731 KLSYKIKDNSDN
-743 EVIKGEVAVNA
+743 ELLKGEVAVNA

-769 LGDSEIEFRTEAD
+769 LGESEIEFRTETD
-782 DKSFDDEEFS
+782 VKGFEDQEFR

-803 EYEVNARNETEG
+803 EYEVNTRNETEG
-815 PIFIGGG
+815 PIFVGGG
-822 ADISVVAKYFAGGG
+822 AYISVAAKYFAGGG

-844 TVSSAQ
+844 TVSSVQ

-867 PWWTSETYYGYGEN
+867 PWWTGETYYGRSNQQEV
-881 NRKEIIGRTDATGQ
+881 IGRTDATGQ

-907 AMPSTVFAQASVE
+907 AMASTVFAQASVE

-939 LYVGLKSERTFI
+939 HYVGLKSERTFI
-951 QKGEPLVVQAIV
+951 QKGERLAVQAIV
-963 TDLDGN
+963 TDLDGE

-980 VSNRWQQFNGTWLQ
+980 MSRRWQQINGRWLQ

-1003 VKSSTSAVPC
+1003 VKSSTSAVSC
-1013 TFASK
+1013 TFAAK
-1018 DGGLYRVTATIHDD
+1018 DGGVYSVTATVHDE

-1049 MPARRDLAQD
+1049 MPVRRDLAQD

-1067 RVYHPGETA
+1067 RVYQPGETA

-1098 VKTEHFHLDGPTHT
+1098 VKTEHFHIDGPTHT

-1119 AWLPNI
+1119 GWLPNI

-1137 ATDANIT
+1137 TTDATIT
-1144 STQQKAGGTTSLPT
+1144 GSPQPKAGGTTALPT

-1166 NISLSIPPLSRTLK
+1166 NINLSIPPLSRTLK
-1180 VTATPLKTTLAPGG
+1180 VTATPLKNTLAPGG
-1194 LANVTVKVQDDAGKP
+1194 LANVTVRVQDAAGKP

-1218 AVDESVLSLTNYTL
+1218 AVDESVLSLTDYQL
-1232 EDPVSAFYRMREME
+1232 ADPVNAFYRLREME
-1246 TSDHH
+1246 TTDHH

-1260 AEELAR
+1260 AAELAR
-1266 GDVIAA
+1266 GDVIAE
-1272 RQIMELPL
+1272 RRIQELPF
-1280 SGRSVNNLL
+1280 SGRSFNNLL
-1289 LLQPGALM
+1289 ALQPGSLV
-1297 ETVDVTSESQVG
+1297 ETVTVSASPGET
-1309 NTKPIAMRKNFNA
+1309 TKPISMRKNFNA

-1327 PTLRTNALGI
+1327 PTLRTNATGI
-1337 AQAQFKL
+1337 AQMQFKL

-1352 VMAVAVAGGKKFGS
+1352 VMAVAVAGGKNFGS

-1391 RFELP
+1391 QFELP
-1396 IVVQNQTATP
+1396 IILQNQTNAP
-1406 LTVEVAAR
+1406 LTVDVAAR
-1414 ATNATFVQR
+1414 ATNAKFVESPKSMVQSKAVA
-1423 PRSNVQRQSFSR
+1423 RSRVKAADVGQS
-1435 GRVNAAGVGR
+1435 
-1445 SALDIGLASAGL
+1445 SAGL

-1473 VTARAGT
+1473 STTKAGT
-1480 ARFQIAAVSGDWSD
+1480 ARFQIAAVSGGLSD
-1494 ASEIELPVWTPATT
+1494 AAEIELPVWTPATT
-1508 EGFATYGEVDEGT
+1508 EAFATYGEVDEGT
-1521 ISQAVKAPS
+1521 ITQPVKAPA

-1578 LRDVLTAFKNPD
+1578 LRDVLTAFKSRD
-1590 LPTPQEIE
+1590 LPTPNEIE
-1598 AAVDRDLK
+1598 AAVVQDLK
-1606 TLQGMQNDDGGFG
+1606 TLQGMQNNDGGFG
-1619 FWRKSDESWPYLSVH
+1619 FWRKGDESWPYLSIH

-1649 PKEMFE
+1649 PNEMFE
-1655 ESQSYLQSIETHI
+1655 ESQKYLRSIESHI
-1668 PKHYSENT
+1668 PKHYSEIT

-1682 YSIYVRAQMDDRD
+1682 YALYVRAQMDDGD
-1695 PARARKLI
+1695 PERARRLI
-1703 AEAGLDKL
+1703 AEAGLERL

-1717 WLLSML
+1717 WLLSVL
-1723 SSDKDSAAEV
+1723 SSDKASTAEV
-1733 AAIRRL
+1733 SAMRRL

-1766 SSRRADGVIL
+1766 SSRRADGIIL

-1789 PKIVRGLLAHRV
+1789 PKIVRGLLGHRI

-1858 KVPMNYLASKAT
+1858 KVPMTYLASKVT
-1870 TQNLVMSKIGA
+1870 TQNLVLKKIGE

-1893 PADLNLKAADY
+1893 PEDLNLKAADY

-1910 IYEAID
+1910 TYEAID
-1916 KPDDVRRDV
+1916 QPDDVKRV
-1925 DGTWHV
+1925 GDGTWHI

-1956 PMPAGLESLNPV
+1956 PMPAGFESLNPV
-1968 LATTEAV
+1968 LATTESV
-1975 PQDQRPTG
+1975 PEDERLTG
-1983 VGEYGSS
+1983 VSEYGSR

-2010 DERAEAFTALLW
+2010 DERTEAFTALLW

>member
-11 SLVVCLVASCLITP
+11 SLVVCLVVGCLITP
-25 RVTALSLNHEIA
+25 RVTALSLND
-37 AKNGNGNNVDQADD
+37 VDQDD
-51 TDKPGLQFRVSEG
+51 TDKPGLQFRVSEE
-64 TGQPESRETK
+64 TAKPQSRETK
-74 ASPTTTPLSSLR
+74 ALPITTPLSNLQ

-92 RLSPLRMDSDDQQP
+92 RLSPLRMDRDDQQP
-106 FAFRER
+106 FAFRAR
-112 SLPPPLTGK
+112 TLPPPLTGK

-126 FPAAEN
+126 FPATEN
-132 IAAPETSVGELR
+132 IAAPETSVGPLR

-159 LSVTFSQAM
+159 LSVTFSQPM

-180 VPVRLSP
+180 GPVQLSP
-187 NLPGKWRWV
+187 QLPGKWRWI

-205 HVRFPMATRYTATV
+205 HIRFPMATRYSATV
-219 PAGTRSQNGGQTT
+219 PAGTRSQNGGQTD

-240 TPPPTVKQ
+240 TPPPTIKQ
-248 KYPEDNSQSL
+248 KYPENDSQSN
-258 ARDTFMFIEFDQRV
+258 ARDTLMFIEFDQRI
-272 DPTAVLSN
+272 DPAAVLSN
-280 VKVRA
+280 IKVRA
-285 EGREI
+285 DETEI

-301 ADSALKERIQS
+301 ADLTLKDRTQN

-318 LAFRAV
+318 LVFRAV
-324 DQAGATKLALPLD
+324 DQTGATKLALPLD
-337 TTISVSVGSGTPS
+337 KNITVSVGSGTPS
-350 LEGPLRTEKAQEFAF
+350 LEGPLRTEKAQESAF
-365 RTYGPLKLIRSE
+365 RTYGSLKLTKSD
-377 CGYNNNCTP
+377 CGYNNSCTP
-386 NDMFRLWFNNQLRP
+386 NDMFRLWFNNQLKP
-400 ESFDVS
+400 QGLDAS
-406 KIRVEP
+406 KIRLEP
-412 ATPGLEPNF
+412 AIPRSEINI
-421 YGNWI
+421 YGNFI
-426 GIGGIKQPETTYRV
+426 GIGGMKQPDTTYRV

-445 VTDVFDQPLG
+445 VTDIFDQQLG
-455 RDETVTF
+455 KDETVTF

-470 LVLSANG
+470 LALSASG

-492 SLNMK
+492 TLNLK

-509 DWFQFKSYAQM
+509 DWFLFKSYVQL
-520 RTQNQNMKAV
+520 RTRNLNTKIE

-540 LVLQTP
+540 LDLQIP

-557 TPAFTDKL
+557 TPAFTDKF
-565 GQAIVMVE
+565 GQAIVTVE
-573 ALNPVNDALRNP
+573 AINPVIVAPNANP
-585 LVAWVQ
+585 VVAWVQ

-613 EDGAPLADVQLEALP
+613 EDGAPLSDVQLELLP
-628 AKLSATTGRDGLA
+628 AKLSATTRQNGLA

-646 TSDISTASLLVARRG
+646 TSDTSASSLLVARRG
-661 NEVAILPEHPEIWTV
+661 NEVAILPEHPQIWV
-676 GGSWRH
+676 AGGDWRH
-682 YARPDDLRWYVFD
+682 RARTDDLRWYVFD

-711 IRRVGTGSNGDVGP
+711 IRRVGPGSNGDVGP
-725 LEGVVR
+725 LEGVVK
-731 KLSYKINDAFDN
+731 KLSYTVEDN
-743 EVIKGEVAVNA
+743 SDNKLLKGEVTVNA

-760 AFKLPGNMS
+760 AFKLPENMTLGN
-769 LGDSEIEFRTEAD
+769 SEIEFRTETD
-782 DKSFDDEEFS
+782 VEGFQDMRYT

-815 PIFIGGG
+815 PIFVGDS
-822 ADISVVAKYFAGGG
+822 ADISVAAKYFAGGG
-836 LQDAQVKW
+836 LQDAEVKW

-850 TSFTPPNRGD
+850 ASFTPPNRDD

-867 PWWTSETYYGYGEN
+867 PWWTSQTYYGEN
-881 NRKEIIGRTDATGQ
+881 NRKEITGRTDATGQ
-895 HRIRIDFDSVRP
+895 HQIRIDFDSVRP
-907 AMPSTVFAQASVE
+907 AMTSTVVAQASVE

-929 SATLLVHPAK
+929 SAVLLVHPAK

-963 TDLDGN
+963 TDLDGK

-974 EIKIRT
+974 EVEIRT
-980 VSNRWQQFNGTWLQ
+980 VSRPWRQFNGTWVQ
-994 VDQEPQDCS
+994 VDQEPQNCS

-1013 TFASK
+1013 TFVAAE
-1018 DGGLYRVTATIHDD
+1018 GGVYSVTATIQDD

-1039 EMTFWVAGGD
+1039 EMTFWVAGGN

-1119 AWLPNI
+1119 AWMPNI
-1125 HVQVDLVGAAER
+1125 HVQVDLVGAADR
-1137 ATDANIT
+1137 ASVATAT
-1144 STQQKAGGTTSLPT
+1144 PQP

-1194 LANVTVKVQDDAGKP
+1194 LANVTVKVQDAAGKP
-1209 IAGSEIALV
+1209 IIGSEVALV
-1218 AVDESVLSLTNYTL
+1218 AVDESVLSLTNYQL
-1232 EDPVSAFYRMREME
+1232 EDPVKAFYLLRGME
-1246 TSDHH
+1246 TTDHH
-1251 LRSSLKLAT
+1251 LRSSLRLAT
-1260 AEELAR
+1260 AEELGR
-1266 GDVIAA
+1266 SDSVIAG
-1272 RQIMELPL
+1272 RQIQELPL
-1280 SGRSVNNLL
+1280 NGRSYNFLYSL
-1289 LLQPGALM
+1289 EAGALM
-1297 ETVDVTSESQVG
+1297 ESVNVSATEVG
-1309 NTKPIAMRKNFNA
+1309 STKSITMRKNFNA

-1327 PTLRTNALGI
+1327 PTLRTNTQGI
-1337 AQAQFKL
+1337 AQVQFKL

-1352 VMAVAVAGGKKFGS
+1352 VMAVAVSGGKQFGS
-1366 GESAITARKP
+1366 GEAAITARKP

-1396 IVVQNQTATP
+1396 VVVQNQTDAP
-1406 LTVEVAAR
+1406 LTVDVAAR
-1414 ATNATFVQR
+1414 ATNARFVQ
-1423 PRSNVQRQSFSR
+1423 SAKSKTQS
-1435 GRVNAAGVGR
+1435 GT
-1445 SALDIGLASAGL
+1445 GL
-1457 RVTVPANDR
+1457 RVVVPANDR
-1466 VEVRIPA
+1466 VEVRLPA
-1473 VTARAGT
+1473 STTKAGT
-1480 ARFQIAAVSGDWSD
+1480 ARFQIAAVSGTWSD
-1494 ASEIELPVWTPATT
+1494 AAEIELPVWTPATT
-1508 EGFATYGEVDEGT
+1508 ESFATYGEVDEGT
-1521 ISQAVKAPS
+1521 ISQSVKAPA
-1530 GVFKQFGGL
+1530 GVFTQFGGL
-1539 DVQTSSTQLQQ
+1539 EVQTSSTQLQQ

-1563 ACSEQLASRIISVAA
+1563 ECSEQLASRIISVAA
-1578 LRDVLTAFKNPD
+1578 LRDVLTAFKNDD
-1590 LPTPQEIE
+1590 LPAPQEIE
-1598 AAVDRDLK
+1598 AAVVQDLK
-1606 TLQGMQNDDGGFG
+1606 TLRGRQNDDGGFA
-1619 FWRKSDESWPYLSVH
+1619 FWRKGDESWPYVSIH

-1649 PKEMFE
+1649 PNEMFE
-1655 ESQSYLQSIETHI
+1655 ESQEYLESIETHI
-1668 PKHYSENT
+1668 PKSYSEST

-1682 YSIYVRAQMDDRD
+1682 YALYVRAQMDDSD

-1703 AEAGLDKL
+1703 AEAGLEKL
-1711 SLESVG
+1711 SIESVG
-1717 WLLSML
+1717 WLLSVL
-1723 SSDKDSAAEV
+1723 SSDKDSEAEV
-1733 AAIRRL
+1733 AAMRRL
-1739 LGNRVSETAGTAHF
+1739 LANRVSETAGTAHF

-1766 SSRRADGVIL
+1766 SNRRADGVIL

-1789 PKIVRGLLAHRV
+1789 PKIVRGLLGHRV

-1858 KVPMNYLASKAT
+1858 KVPMSYLASKAT
-1870 TQNLVMSKIGA
+1870 TQNLVMSKIGE

-1893 PADLNLKAADY
+1893 PEDLNLKAADY

-1910 IYEAID
+1910 AYEAID
-1916 KPDDVRRDV
+1916 QPDDVKRDAG
-1925 DGTWHV
+1925 GTWHI

-1968 LATTEAV
+1968 LATTEAL
-1975 PQDQRPTG
+1975 PEDERPTG
-1983 VGEYGSS
+1983 VGEYGSR

-1998 WRSVWFDHQNLR
+1998 WRPVWFDHQNLR

>member
-6 VALSL
+6 VALCL
-11 SLVVCLVASCLITP
+11 SLVVCLVVGCLITSQ
-25 RVTALSLNHEIA
+25 VTNANDI
-37 AKNGNGNNVDQADD
+37 DQIDD
-51 TDKPGLQFRVSEG
+51 TDEPGLAFRVTESPA
-64 TGQPESRETK
+64 QPESRQPK
-74 ASPTTTPLSSLR
+74 ASPATTPLSKLQ

-92 RLSPLRMDSDDQQP
+92 RLSPLRTDVDDQQP

-121 TINVA
+121 TLSVD
-126 FPAAEN
+126 FPATEN
-132 IAAPETSVGELR
+132 IAAPETSVGALQ
-144 VLRYSPE
+144 VLRYLPE

-187 NLPGKWRWV
+187 QLPGIWRWV

-205 HVRFPMATRYTATV
+205 HVRFPMATRYSATV
-219 PAGTRSQNGGQTT
+219 PAGTRSQNGGQTA

-240 TPPPTVKQ
+240 TPPPTIKQ
-248 KYPEDNSQSL
+248 RYPKGGSQSQ
-258 ARDTFMFIEFDQRV
+258 ARDTLMFIEFDQRI
-272 DPTAVLSN
+272 DPTVVLRN
-280 VKVRA
+280 IKIRA
-285 EGREI
+285 GRDEI
-290 PTRLATKEEIE
+290 SARLATKEEIE
-301 ADSALKERIQS
+301 ADLTLKDRIQN

-324 DQAGATKLALPLD
+324 NAQTGVTKLALPSD
-337 TTISVSVGSGTPS
+337 TNITVSVGSGTPS

-365 RTYGPLKLIRSE
+365 RTHGPLKLIKSE
-377 CGYNNNCTP
+377 CGYNNDCAP
-386 NDMFRLWFNNQLRP
+386 HDMFHLWFNNQLTP
-400 ESFDVS
+400 QGLDEA
-406 KIRVEP
+406 KIRIEP
-412 ATPGLEPNF
+412 STAQPETNV
-421 YGNWI
+421 YGDRI
-426 GIGGIKQPETTYRV
+426 AIGGIKQPGTTYRV

-445 VTDVFDQPLG
+445 VTDIFDQQLG
-455 RDETVTF
+455 KDETVTF
-462 TVGAMFPR
+462 TIGAKIPQ
-470 LVLSANG
+470 LALSANE
-477 FTVLDPAAPRQISLY
+477 FSVLDPAAPRQISLY
-492 SLNMK
+492 SVNLE
-497 TVRVSLYKPQPE
+497 TVRVSLYKPQPA
-509 DWFQFKSYAQM
+509 DWFQFQSYVQM
-520 RTQNQNMKAV
+520 RAQNQNKEIV
-530 MPGQLIYSRQ
+530 MPGALIYSRQ
-540 LVLQTP
+540 LDLQTP
-546 GNQIAETVIDL
+546 GNQIAETIIDL
-557 TPAFTDKL
+557 TPAFTDKF

-573 ALNPVNDALRNP
+573 AINPVIDARYNP
-585 LVAWVQ
+585 VVAWVQ
-591 STRIGL
+591 STKIGL
-597 DAFADNDQ
+597 DAFADNDH

-613 EDGAPLADVQLEALP
+613 EDGAPLADVQLEVLP
-628 AKLSATTGRDGLA
+628 AKLSATTGPNGLA

-646 TSDISTASLLVARRG
+646 PSNTSTAGLLVARRG
-661 NEVAILPEHPEIWTV
+661 NEVAILPEHPQIWIT

-682 YARPDDLRWYVFD
+682 DARPDDLRWYVFD
-695 DRKLY
+695 DCKLY

-711 IRRVGTGSNGDVGP
+711 IRRVGTSSNRDVGP
-725 LEGVVR
+725 LEGVVK
-731 KLSYKINDAFDN
+731 KLSYRVKDYSDN
-743 EVIKGEVAVNA
+743 ELIKGEVSVNA

-760 AFKLPGNMS
+760 AFKLPANMS
-769 LGDSEIEFRTEAD
+769 LGESAIEFRTETD
-782 DKSFDDEEFS
+782 VEGFEDEEFR

-803 EYEVNARNETEG
+803 EYEVNTHNETEG
-815 PIFIGGG
+815 PIFVGGR
-822 ADISVVAKYFAGGG
+822 ADISVAAKYFAGGG

-844 TVSSAQ
+844 EVSSAQ
-850 TSFTPPNRGD
+850 TSFTPPNRDD
-860 YTFGRWV
+860 YTFGRWI
-867 PWWTSETYYGYGEN
+867 PWWTSVAYYGED
-881 NRKEIIGRTDATGQ
+881 NRKEILGRTDATGQ

-907 AMPSTVFAQASVE
+907 AMPSTVFAHASVE
-920 DVNRQSWSS
+920 DVNRQSWHS
-929 SATLLVHPAK
+929 SATLLVHPSK

-963 TDLDGN
+963 TDLDGK

-974 EIKIRT
+974 EIKIQSVAR
-980 VSNRWQQFNGTWLQ
+980 RWRQINGTWVQ
-994 VDQEPQDCS
+994 VDEEPQDCS
-1003 VKSSTSAVPC
+1003 VKSTTSAVPC
-1013 TFASK
+1013 TFAARN
-1018 DGGLYRVTATIHDD
+1018 GGVSSVTATIHDD
-1032 QGRPNET
+1032 QGRPNQT

-1059 KVELIPDR
+1059 TVELIPDR

-1098 VKTEHFHLDGPTHT
+1098 VKTEHFHIDGPTHT
-1112 LRFPIEE
+1112 LRFAIEE
-1119 AWLPNI
+1119 GWLPNI

-1137 ATDANIT
+1137 ATDATIT
-1144 STQQKAGGTTSLPT
+1144 ATPQPKAGGSTAFPT

-1180 VTATPLKTTLAPGG
+1180 VTATPLKTTLVPGG
-1194 LANVTVKVQDDAGKP
+1194 LASVTVKVQDAAGKP
-1209 IAGSEIALV
+1209 VAGCEIALV
-1218 AVDESVLSLTNYTL
+1218 AVDESVLSLTNYQL
-1232 EDPVSAFYRMREME
+1232 EDPVKAFYQLREMG
-1246 TSDHH
+1246 TTDHH
-1251 LRSSLKLAT
+1251 LRSSLRLAT
-1260 AEELAR
+1260 ADELAR
-1266 GDVIAA
+1266 ADVIAG
-1272 RQIMELPL
+1272 RQIQELPI
-1280 SGRSVNNLL
+1280 SGRRFGDLT
-1289 LLQPGALM
+1289 LLQSESAT
-1297 ETVDVTSESQVG
+1297 ETVNVSAAAVENIKSI
-1309 NTKPIAMRKNFNA
+1309 NMRKNFNA

-1327 PTLRTNALGI
+1327 PTLRTNAGGI
-1337 AQAQFKL
+1337 AQMQFKL

-1352 VMAVAVAGGKKFGS
+1352 VMAVAVAGGKKFGT
-1366 GESAITARKP
+1366 GESAITARKS

-1396 IVVQNQTATP
+1396 IIVQNQTDAP
-1406 LTVEVAAR
+1406 LTVDVAAR
-1414 ATNATFVQR
+1414 ATNAKFVESPTSGVQSKNFA
-1423 PRSNVQRQSFSR
+1423 RSRVQPDVGQS
-1435 GRVNAAGVGR
+1435 
-1445 SALDIGLASAGL
+1445 SAGL

-1473 VTARAGT
+1473 STTKAGT
-1480 ARFQIAAVSGDWSD
+1480 ARFQVAAVSGSWSD
-1494 ASEIELPVWTPATT
+1494 AAEIALPVWTPATT
-1508 EGFATYGEVDEGT
+1508 EAFATYGEVDEGT
-1521 ISQAVKAPS
+1521 ITQPVKAPV

-1550 LTDAFLYLQHYPF
+1550 LTDAFLYLQRYPF

-1578 LRDVLTAFKNPD
+1578 LRDVLTAFKNRD

-1598 AAVDRDLK
+1598 AAVAQDLK
-1606 TLQGMQNDDGGFG
+1606 TLQGMQNDDGGFA
-1619 FWRKSDESWPYLSVH
+1619 FWRKADESWPYLSIH

-1649 PKEMFE
+1649 PNEMFV
-1655 ESQSYLQSIETHI
+1655 ESQRYLQSIESHI
-1668 PKHYSENT
+1668 PAHYSESI
-1676 RRAIIA
+1676 RHAVVA
-1682 YSIYVRAQMDDRD
+1682 YALYVRAQMDDRD
-1695 PARARKLI
+1695 PARGRRLI

-1717 WLLSML
+1717 WLLSVL

-1733 AAIRRL
+1733 AAMRRL

-1766 SSRRADGVIL
+1766 SSRRADGIIL
-1776 EALIGDQPQNDLI
+1776 EALIEDQPQNDLI
-1789 PKIVRGLLAHRV
+1789 PKIVRGLLGHRI
-1801 KGRWENTQ
+1801 KGRWANTQ

-1835 VWLGEAYAG
+1835 VWLGDAYAG
-1844 EQQFKGRSTDRQEL
+1844 EQQFKGRSTDRKEL

-1870 TQNLVMSKIGA
+1870 TQNLVMSKIGD

-1893 PADLNLKAADY
+1893 PEDLNLKAADY

-1910 IYEAID
+1910 TYEAID
-1916 KPDDVRRDV
+1916 KPDDVKRGA
-1925 DGTWHV
+1925 DGTWHI

-1944 APGRRYHVALVD
+1944 APKRRYHVALVD
-1956 PMPAGLESLNPV
+1956 PLPAGLESLNPV
-1968 LATTEAV
+1968 LATTEVV
-1975 PQDQRPTG
+1975 PADERLTG
-1983 VGEYGSS
+1983 VGEYGSRS
-1990 SIGYGWWR
+1990 VGYGSWR

-2022 EGAYNYSYV
+2022 EGVYNYSYV
-2031 ARATTPGVFVVPPAK
+2031 ARATTPGVFIVPPAK

-2062 RVVIE
+2062 RIVIE

>member
-1 MTRLH
+1 MLRLH

-11 SLVVCLVASCLITP
+11 FLVVCLVFGSLITP
-25 RVTALSLNHEIA
+25 RVIALNLNHEINDA
-37 AKNGNGNNVDQADD
+37 QKDNANDVDAVQD
-51 TDKPGLQFRVSEG
+51 TNSTGLQFRVSESA
-64 TGQPESRETK
+64 GQPESRETK
-74 ASPTTTPLSSLR
+74 SLPTTTPLSKMQ

-92 RLSPLRMDSDDQQP
+92 RLAPLKTDTHDQQP

-121 TINVA
+121 TINVS
-126 FPAAEN
+126 FPATEN
-132 IAAPETSVGELR
+132 VAAPETSVGELR
-144 VLRYSPE
+144 VLRYSPK
-151 GDVPLAPN
+151 GDVPLAPS

-168 IAVSSQE
+168 ISVSSQE

-180 VPVRLSP
+180 VPVKLSP
-187 NLPGKWRWV
+187 EIPGKWRWI
-196 GTNTLLFEP
+196 GTNTILFEP
-205 HVRFPMATRYTATV
+205 HVRFPMSTRYTATV
-219 PAGTRSQNGGQTT
+219 PAGTRSQNGGQTA
-232 SDVTWTFT
+232 SEVVWTFT
-240 TPPPTVKQ
+240 TPPPIIKQ
-248 KYPEDNSQSL
+248 KYPEENSQSEP
-258 ARDTFMFIEFDQRV
+258 RDKLMFIEFDQRIN
-272 DPTAVLSN
+272 PAVVLKN
-280 VKVRA
+280 IKVRA
-285 EGREI
+285 EGAEI
-290 PTRLATKEEIE
+290 STRLATKEEIE
-301 ADSALKERIQS
+301 ADSAVKDRVEN

-337 TTISVSVGSGTPS
+337 ANITVSVGSGTPS
-350 LEGPLRTEKAQEFAF
+350 LEGPLRTEKAQEFSF
-365 RTYGPLKLIRSE
+365 RTYGPLKLIKSE
-377 CGYNNNCTP
+377 CGYDNNCTP
-386 NDMFRLWFNNQLRP
+386 NDMFRLTFNNSLR
-400 ESFDVS
+400 FDSS
-406 KIRVEP
+406 KFRIEP
-412 ATPGLEPNF
+412 STPRTETSSYANF
-421 YGNWI
+421 I
-426 GIGGIKQPETTYRV
+426 GIGGIKQPDTTYRV

-445 VTDVFDQPLG
+445 LTDIFDQQFG
-455 RDETVTF
+455 KDETVTF
-462 TVGAMFPR
+462 NVGPMFPR
-470 LVLSANG
+470 MVLSANG

-492 SLNMK
+492 SLNLK

-509 DWFQFKSYAQM
+509 DWFQFKNYVQTRA
-520 RTQNQNMKAV
+520 QNQNTKVV

-540 LVLQTP
+540 LDLQTP

-557 TPAFTDKL
+557 TSAFTDKF

-573 ALNPVNDALRNP
+573 GVDPAIDAQHNP

-605 LVGWANSL
+605 LIGWANSL
-613 EDGAPLADVQLEALP
+613 EDGSPLADVQLEALP
-628 AKLSATTGRDGLA
+628 ARLSAITGSNGLA

-646 TSDISTASLLVARRG
+646 TSNISTASLLVARRG
-661 NEVAILPEHPEIWTV
+661 NEVAILPEHPDIWTV
-676 GGSWRH
+676 GGTWEH
-682 YARPDDLRWYVFD
+682 HTRPDDLRWYVFD

-711 IRRVGTGSNGDVGP
+711 IRRVGTGSNGDIGP
-725 LEGVVR
+725 LEGVVK
-731 KLSYKINDAFDN
+731 KLSYRVEDESDN
-743 EVIKGEVAVNA
+743 ELIKGEVTVNA

-760 AFKLPGNMS
+760 AFKLPANMS
-769 LGDSEIEFRTEAD
+769 LGQCEIEFTTETD
-782 DKSFDDEEFS
+782 VKGFKDREYR

-803 EYEVNARNETEG
+803 EYEVNTRNETEG
-815 PIFIGGG
+815 PIFVGGG
-822 ADISVVAKYFAGGG
+822 VDLSVAAKYFAGGG
-836 LQDAQVKW
+836 LTDAQVKW
-844 TVSSAQ
+844 TISSMQ
-850 TSFTPPNRGD
+850 TSFTPPNRDD

-867 PWWTSETYYGYGEN
+867 RWWTSDAYYGEHN
-881 NRKEIIGRTDATGQ
+881 FKEISGRTDATGQ

-907 AMPSTVFAQASVE
+907 ALPSTVFVQASVE

-929 SATLLVHPAK
+929 STTLLVHPAK

-963 TDLDGN
+963 TDLDGQ

-980 VSNRWQQFNGTWLQ
+980 VSQRWRQINGTWLQ
-994 VDQEPQDCS
+994 VEDDPQDCS

-1013 TFASK
+1013 TFAASE
-1018 DGGLYRVTATIHDD
+1018 GGVYNVTATIKDD
-1032 QGRPNET
+1032 RGRPNET
-1039 EMTFWVAGGD
+1039 QMTFWVAGGD
-1049 MPARRDLAQD
+1049 MPTRRDLAQD

-1076 QVLVQAPFY
+1076 QVLVQTPFY
-1085 PADAVMTL
+1085 PADGVMTL

-1098 VKTEHFHLDGPTHT
+1098 VRTEHFHIDGPTYT
-1112 LRFPIEE
+1112 LRLPIEE
-1119 AWLPNI
+1119 GWLPNI
-1125 HVQVDLVGAAER
+1125 HVQVDLVGAVPR
-1137 ATDANIT
+1137 ATDTTIGAT
-1144 STQQKAGGTTSLPT
+1144 PEPKAVATTALPT

-1194 LANVTVKVQDDAGKP
+1194 LANVTVKVQDAAGKP

-1218 AVDESVLSLTNYTL
+1218 AVDESVLSLTNYQL
-1232 EDPVSAFYRMREME
+1232 ENPIQAFYRLREME
-1246 TSDHH
+1246 TTDHH

-1260 AEELAR
+1260 AAELAR
-1266 GDVIAA
+1266 GDVIVG
-1272 RQIMELPL
+1272 RQIQELPL
-1280 SGRSVNNLL
+1280 NGRSLNNLL
-1289 LLQPGALM
+1289 ALQPGAAM
-1297 ETVDVTSESQVG
+1297 ETVDVTSSSTGSTTQI
-1309 NTKPIAMRKNFNA
+1309 TMRKNFNA

-1327 PTLRTNALGI
+1327 PTLRTNAAGI

-1352 VMAVAVAGGKKFGS
+1352 VMAVAVSGGKQFGS

-1396 IVVQNQTATP
+1396 IIVQNQTDLP
-1406 LTVEVAAR
+1406 LTVDVAAR
-1414 ATNATFVQR
+1414 ATNAFLSAPGAVATASV
-1423 PRSNVQRQSFSR
+1423 SNKM
-1435 GRVNAAGVGR
+1435 GR
-1445 SALDIGLASAGL
+1445 SLPSRSLPLPVQTGL

-1473 VTARAGT
+1473 VTAKPGT
-1480 ARFQIAAVSGDWSD
+1480 ARFQIAGVSGGWSD

-1508 EGFATYGEVDEGT
+1508 EAFATYGEVDEGT
-1521 ISQAVKAPS
+1521 ITQAVKAPA

-1539 DVQTSSTQLQQ
+1539 EVQTSSTQLQQ

-1563 ACSEQLASRIISVAA
+1563 ECSEQLASRIISVAA
-1578 LRDVLTAFKNPD
+1578 LRDVLTAFKSQD
-1590 LPTPQEIE
+1590 LPSPQEIE
-1598 AAVDRDLK
+1598 DSVLDDLK
-1606 TLQGMQNDDGGFG
+1606 KLQGMQNDDGGFG
-1619 FWRKSDESWPYLSVH
+1619 FWRKGDESWPYLSIH

-1649 PKEMFE
+1649 PNEMFE
-1655 ESQSYLQSIETHI
+1655 ESQRYLQSIETHI
-1668 PKHYSENT
+1668 PQFYSENT

-1682 YSIYVRAQMDDRD
+1682 YALYVRAQMDDSD
-1695 PARARKLI
+1695 PERARKLI

-1717 WLLSML
+1717 WLLSVL
-1723 SSDKDSAAEV
+1723 SSDNESTAEV
-1733 AAIRRL
+1733 AAMRRL

-1766 SSRRADGVIL
+1766 SSRRADGIIL

-1789 PKIVRGLLAHRV
+1789 PKLVRGLLAHRS

-1819 RYFNTYEKVTP
+1819 RYFNTFEKVTP

-1835 VWLGEAYAG
+1835 VWLGDAYAG

-1858 KVPMNYLASKAT
+1858 KIPMNYLANKGT
-1870 TQNLVMSKIGA
+1870 TQNLVMSKTGA

-1893 PADLNLKAADY
+1893 PEDLNLKAADY
-1904 GFTVER
+1904 GFIVER
-1910 IYEAID
+1910 TYEAID
-1916 KPDDVRRDV
+1916 KPDDVKRDA
-1925 DGTWHV
+1925 DGTWHI

-1968 LATTEAV
+1968 LVTTEVV
-1975 PQDQRPTG
+1975 PEDERPTG
-1983 VGEYGSS
+1983 VGEYGSR

>member
-1 MTRLH
+1 MSRLH
-6 VALSL
+6 VALCL
-11 SLVVCLVASCLITP
+11 SLLVCLVGGCLITS
-25 RVTALSLNHEIA
+25 RVTAISLNA
-37 AKNGNGNNVDQADD
+37 NGIDQADD
-51 TDKPGLQFRVSEG
+51 TNKRGLQFRVSEG

-74 ASPTTTPLSSLR
+74 ASPTTTPLSNLQ

-92 RLSPLRMDSDDQQP
+92 RLSPLSMYADDQQP

-112 SLPPPLTGK
+112 SLRPPLTGK
-121 TINVA
+121 TITVA
-126 FPAAEN
+126 FPATEN
-132 IAAPETSVGELR
+132 IAAPETSVGPLQ

-187 NLPGKWRWV
+187 QLPGKWRWV

-205 HVRFPMATRYTATV
+205 HVRFPMATRYSATV
-219 PAGTRSQNGGQTT
+219 PAGTGSQNGGQTA
-232 SDVTWTFT
+232 SEVTWTFT
-240 TPPPTVKQ
+240 TPPPTIKQ
-248 KYPEDNSQSL
+248 KYPEDGSQSQ
-258 ARDTFMFIEFDQRV
+258 ARDALMFIEFDQRV
-272 DPTAVLSN
+272 DPTAVLKN
-280 VKVRA
+280 IKVQA
-285 EGREI
+285 EGTEI
-290 PTRLATKEEIE
+290 STRLATKEEIE
-301 ADSALKERIQS
+301 ADLTLKDRVQN

-324 DQAGATKLALPLD
+324 DAQTGATKLALPLD
-337 TTISVSVGSGTPS
+337 TNITVSVGSGTPS

-365 RTYGPLKLIRSE
+365 RTYGPLKLIKSE
-377 CGYNNNCTP
+377 CGYYNNCTP
-386 NDMFRLWFNNQLRP
+386 SDMFRLFFNNQLRP
-400 ESFDVS
+400 QGLDAS
-406 KIRVEP
+406 KIRIEP
-412 ATPGLEPNF
+412 STQRPEAYVSGDSIN
-421 YGNWI
+421 
-426 GIGGIKQPETTYRV
+426 IGGMKQPDTTYRV

-445 VTDVFDQPLG
+445 VTDIFDQQLG
-455 RDETVTF
+455 KDETVTL
-462 TVGAMFPR
+462 TVGPMFPR
-470 LVLSANG
+470 FALSANW

-492 SLNMK
+492 SLNLK

-509 DWFQFKSYAQM
+509 DWFQFKSYVEIRARRIQDK
-520 RTQNQNMKAV
+520 TIV
-530 MPGQLIYSRQ
+530 IPGQLIYARQ
-540 LVLQTP
+540 LDLQTP
-546 GNQIAETVIDL
+546 GNQIAETIIDL
-557 TPAFTDKL
+557 TPAFTDKV
-565 GQAIVMVE
+565 GQAIVTVE
-573 ALNPVNDALRNP
+573 AINPAIDALHNP
-585 LVAWVQ
+585 MVAWVQ

-597 DAFADNDQ
+597 DAFADNNQ

-613 EDGAPLADVQLEALP
+613 EDGAPLADVQLEVLP
-628 AKLSATTGRDGLA
+628 AKLSATTGRNGLA
-641 RIDLK
+641 RFDLK
-646 TSDISTASLLVARRG
+646 TSNTSSESLLVARRG
-661 NEVAILPEHPEIWTV
+661 NDVAILPEHPESWIS
-676 GGSWRH
+676 GGAWRH
-682 YARPDDLRWYVFD
+682 HARPDQLRWYVFD

-711 IRRVGTGSNGDVGP
+711 IRRVGTGTNGDIGP
-725 LEGVVR
+725 LEGVVK
-731 KLSYKINDAFDN
+731 KLSYKIKDYSDN
-743 EVIKGEVAVNA
+743 ELIKGEVAVNA

-760 AFKLPGNMS
+760 AFKLPANMS
-769 LGDSEIEFRTEAD
+769 LGNTEIEFRTESD
-782 DKSFDDEEFS
+782 VGGFGGQEFR

-803 EYEVNARNETEG
+803 EFEVNTRNETEG
-815 PIFIGGG
+815 PIFVGGG
-822 ADISVVAKYFAGGG
+822 ADISVAAKYFAGGG
-836 LQDAQVKW
+836 LQDAEVKW
-844 TVSSAQ
+844 TVSSVQ
-850 TSFTPPNRGD
+850 TSFTPPNRDD

-867 PWWTSETYYGYGEN
+867 PWWTSETYGTEGN
-881 NRKEIIGRTDATGQ
+881 LKEITGRTDATGQ

-907 AMPSTVFAQASVE
+907 AMASTVFAQASVE

-929 SATLLVHPAK
+929 SETLLVHPAK

-969 AIADR
+969 AIPDR

-980 VSNRWQQFNGTWLQ
+980 VSNRWRQINGTWLQ
-994 VDQEPQDCS
+994 IDEEPQECS

-1013 TFASK
+1013 TFAARE
-1018 DGGLYRVTATIHDD
+1018 GGIYSVTATIHDD

-1085 PADAVMTL
+1085 PADGVMTL

-1098 VKTEHFHLDGPTHT
+1098 VKTEHFHMDGPTHT
-1112 LRFPIEE
+1112 LHFPIEE
-1119 AWLPNI
+1119 GWLPNI

-1137 ATDANIT
+1137 ATVATIT
-1144 STQQKAGGTTSLPT
+1144 ATPQPKAGATTALPT

-1180 VTATPLKTTLAPGG
+1180 VTATPLKTTLVPGG
-1194 LANVTVKVQDDAGKP
+1194 LANVTVKVQDADGKP
-1209 IAGSEIALV
+1209 VVGSEIALV
-1218 AVDESVLSLTNYTL
+1218 AVDESVLSLTNYQL
-1232 EDPVSAFYRMREME
+1232 EHPVKTFYQLREMG
-1246 TSDHH
+1246 TTDHH
-1251 LRSSLKLAT
+1251 LRSSLRLAT

-1266 GDVIAA
+1266 GDVIAD
-1272 RQIMELPL
+1272 RQIQELPI
-1280 SGRSVNNLL
+1280 SGRRFSNLAM
-1289 LLQPGALM
+1289 LQPGEMVEYAS
-1297 ETVDVTSESQVG
+1297 VSSSQVG
-1309 NTKPIAMRKNFNA
+1309 STKTITMRKNFNA

-1327 PTLRTNALGI
+1327 PTLRTNAGGI
-1337 AQAQFKL
+1337 AQMQFKL

-1352 VMAVAVAGGKKFGS
+1352 VIAVAVAGGKKFGT
-1366 GESAITARKP
+1366 GESAITARKS

-1391 RFELP
+1391 TFELP
-1396 IVVQNQTATP
+1396 IIVQNQTDAP
-1406 LTVEVAAR
+1406 LTVDVVAR
-1414 ATNATFVQR
+1414 ATNAKFVESPKSKVQSKTLA
-1423 PRSNVQRQSFSR
+1423 RSRVQPTDVGQS
-1435 GRVNAAGVGR
+1435 
-1445 SALDIGLASAGL
+1445 SAGL

-1473 VTARAGT
+1473 STTKAGT
-1480 ARFQIAAVSGDWSD
+1480 ARFQVAAVSGSWSD
-1494 ASEIELPVWTPATT
+1494 AAEIALPVWTPATT
-1508 EGFATYGEVDEGT
+1508 EAFATYGEVDEGT
-1521 ISQAVKAPS
+1521 ITQPVKAPA
-1530 GVFKQFGGL
+1530 GVFTQFGGL
-1539 DVQTSSTQLQQ
+1539 EVQTSSTQLQQ

-1563 ACSEQLASRIISVAA
+1563 ECSEQLASRIISVAA
-1578 LRDVLTAFKNPD
+1578 LRDVLTAFKNRD

-1598 AAVDRDLK
+1598 EAVVRDLK
-1606 TLQGMQNDDGGFG
+1606 TLQGMQNDDGGFA
-1619 FWRKSDESWPYLSVH
+1619 FWRKGDESWPYLSIH

-1649 PKEMFE
+1649 PNKMFE
-1655 ESQSYLQSIETHI
+1655 ESQEYLQSIESHI
-1668 PKHYSENT
+1668 PKQYSESI
-1676 RRAIIA
+1676 RHAIVA
-1682 YSIYVRAQMDDRD
+1682 YALYVRAQMDDRD
-1695 PARARKLI
+1695 PARARRLI

-1717 WLLSML
+1717 WLLSVL
-1723 SSDKDSAAEV
+1723 SSDEDSAAQV
-1733 AAIRRL
+1733 AAMRRL

-1753 VCSYDDGDYLILN
+1753 VSSYDDGDYLILN

-1789 PKIVRGLLAHRV
+1789 PKLVRGLLAHRV
-1801 KGRWENTQ
+1801 KGRWGNTQ

-1819 RYFNTYEKVTP
+1819 RYFKTYEKVTP

-1858 KVPMNYLASKAT
+1858 KVPMNYLARNAT
-1870 TQNLVMSKIGA
+1870 TQNLVMSKIGE

-1893 PADLNLKAADY
+1893 PEDLNLKAADY

-1910 IYEAID
+1910 TYEAID
-1916 KPDDVRRDV
+1916 KPDDVKRDAE
-1925 DGTWHV
+1925 GTWHI

-1968 LATTEAV
+1968 LATTEVV
-1975 PQDQRPTG
+1975 PEDERPTG
-1983 VGEYGSS
+1983 VGEYGSRS
-1990 SIGYGWWR
+1990 VSHGWWR

-2022 EGAYNYSYV
+2022 EGVYNYSYV
-2031 ARATTPGVFVVPPAK
+2031 ARATTPGVFIVPPAK

>member
-1 MTRLH
+1 MTRLY
-6 VALSL
+6 VALCSSL
-11 SLVVCLVASCLITP
+11 LVFLVVGCLITP
-25 RVTALSLNHEIA
+25 RVTALND
-37 AKNGNGNNVDQADD
+37 VDQADD
-51 TDKPGLQFRVSEG
+51 ADKLGLQFRVSEV
-64 TGQPESRETK
+64 TGQPKSRETK
-74 ASPTTTPLSSLR
+74 ASPTTTPLSNLQ

-92 RLSPLRMDSDDQQP
+92 RLSPLRIDPADQQP

-112 SLPPPLTGK
+112 SLPPSLTGK

-126 FPAAEN
+126 FPTTEN
-132 IAAPETSVGELR
+132 ISAPEVSVGELR

-180 VPVRLSP
+180 VPVQLSP
-187 NLPGKWRWV
+187 QLQGKWRWV

-205 HVRFPMATRYTATV
+205 HVRFPMATRYSATV
-219 PAGTRSQNGGQTT
+219 PAGTKSQNGGQTT
-232 SDVTWTFT
+232 GDVTWTFT
-240 TPPPTVKQ
+240 TPPPTIKQ
-248 KYPEDNSQSL
+248 KYPENNGQSL
-258 ARDTFMFIEFDQRV
+258 ARDTLIFLEFDQRV
-272 DPTAVLSN
+272 DPTEVLKN
-280 VKVRA
+280 IKVRA
-285 EGREI
+285 DGTEI
-290 PTRLATKEEIE
+290 STRLATKEEIE
-301 ADSALKERIQS
+301 ADSTLKYRIEN

-324 DQAGATKLALPLD
+324 DQAGATTLALPLD
-337 TTISVSVGSGTPS
+337 TNITVSVGSGTPS
-350 LEGPLRTEKAQEFAF
+350 LEGPLRTESAQEFAF
-365 RTYGPLKLIRSE
+365 RTYGPLKLIKSE
-377 CGYNNNCTP
+377 CGYNNSCNP
-386 NDMFRLWFNNQLRP
+386 NDMFRLWFNNQLKP
-400 ESFDVS
+400 QALDAS
-406 KIRVEP
+406 KIRFEP
-412 ATPGLEPNF
+412 STPGPEPYF

-426 GIGGIKQPETTYRV
+426 GIGGIKQPDTTYRV

-445 VTDVFDQPLG
+445 VTDVFDQQLG
-455 RDETVTF
+455 KDETVTF

-470 LVLSANG
+470 FALSANG
-477 FTVLDPAAPRQISLY
+477 FTVLDPAAPPQISLY
-492 SLNMK
+492 SLNLK
-497 TVRVSLYKPQPE
+497 TVRVSLYKPQPV
-509 DWFQFKSYAQM
+509 DWFEFKHFVLM
-520 RTQNQNMKAV
+520 RARDQNTKIV
-530 MPGQLIYSRQ
+530 IPGQLVYSRQ
-540 LVLQTP
+540 LDLQTP
-546 GNQIAETVIDL
+546 GNQIAETIIDL

-573 ALNPVNDALRNP
+573 AVNPMIDALHNPV
-585 LVAWVQ
+585 VAWVQ

-613 EDGAPLADVQLEALP
+613 EDGAPLANVQLEALP
-628 AKLSATTGRDGLA
+628 AKLSATTGQNGLA

-646 TSDISTASLLVARRG
+646 TSDRSTASLLVARRG
-661 NEVAILPEHPEIWTV
+661 NDVAILPKHPEVWVV
-676 GGSWRH
+676 GGEWEH
-682 YARPDDLRWYVFD
+682 NARPDDLRWYVFD

-711 IRRVGTGSNGDVGP
+711 IRRVGRGSNGDVGP

-731 KLSYKINDAFDN
+731 KLSYTIKDYSDN
-743 EVIKGEVAVNA
+743 ELIKGEVAVNA

-760 AFKLPGNMS
+760 AFKLPANMT
-769 LGDSEIEFRTEAD
+769 LGDTTIEFKTETD
-782 DKSFDDEEFS
+782 VEGFEDQEYE

-815 PIFIGGG
+815 PIFVGDG
-822 ADISVVAKYFAGGG
+822 ADISVAAKYFAGGG
-836 LQDAQVKW
+836 LQDAEVKW
-844 TVSSAQ
+844 SVSSTQA
-850 TSFTPPNRGD
+850 SFTPPNRDD

-867 PWWTSETYYGYGEN
+867 PWWTSQSYYGKTN
-881 NRKEIIGRTDATGQ
+881 IKEITGRTDATGQ
-895 HRIRIDFDSVRP
+895 HKIRIDFDSVRP
-907 AMPSTVFAQASVE
+907 AMASTVFAQASVE

-929 SATLLVHPAK
+929 STTLLVHPAK

-963 TDLDGN
+963 TDLDGK

-980 VSNRWQQFNGTWLQ
+980 VSHRWRQINGTWVQ

-1013 TFASK
+1013 TFAARE
-1018 DGGLYRVTATIHDD
+1018 GGVYSVTATIHDD
-1032 QGRPNET
+1032 QDRPNET

-1049 MPARRDLAQD
+1049 MPASRDLAQD

-1098 VKTEHFHLDGPTHT
+1098 VKTEHFHMDGPTHT

-1137 ATDANIT
+1137 ASVAT
-1144 STQQKAGGTTSLPT
+1144 STGGTTVLPT
-1158 KRPAFASG
+1158 KRPAYASG

-1194 LANVTVKVQDDAGKP
+1194 LANVSVKVQDAAGKP

-1218 AVDESVLSLTNYTL
+1218 AVDESVLSLTNYQL
-1232 EDPVSAFYRMREME
+1232 EDPVKAFYRLREME
-1246 TSDHH
+1246 TTDHH
-1251 LRSSLKLAT
+1251 LRSSLRLAT
-1260 AEELAR
+1260 ADELTR
-1266 GDVIAA
+1266 GNVIDG

-1280 SGRSVNNLL
+1280 SERSYSNIVA
-1289 LLQPGALM
+1289 LQPGAAV
-1297 ETVDVTSESQVG
+1297 ETVNIMGSSDVGSS
-1309 NTKPIAMRKNFNA
+1309 NPIAMRKNFNA

-1327 PTLRTNALGI
+1327 PTLRTHANGM
-1337 AQAQFKL
+1337 AQIQFKL

-1352 VMAVAVAGGKKFGS
+1352 VMVVAVSGGKKFGS
-1366 GESAITARKP
+1366 GEAAITARRP

-1396 IVVQNQTATP
+1396 VIVQNQTDAP
-1406 LTVEVAAR
+1406 LTVDIAAR
-1414 ATNATFVQR
+1414 ATNARFI
-1423 PRSNVQRQSFSR
+1423 QSAKSK
-1435 GRVNAAGVGR
+1435 AQSGVGV
-1445 SALDIGLASAGL
+1445 GQGSAGL
-1457 RVTVPANDR
+1457 RVSVPANDR
-1466 VEVRIPA
+1466 VEVRLPA
-1473 VTARAGT
+1473 STTKAGA
-1480 ARFQIAAVSGDWSD
+1480 ARFQIAAVSGNWSD
-1494 ASEIELPVWTPATT
+1494 AAEIELPVWTPATT
-1508 EGFATYGEVDEGT
+1508 ESFATYGEVDEGT
-1521 ISQAVKAPS
+1521 ISQSVKAPA

-1539 DVQTSSTQLQQ
+1539 EIQTSSTQLQQ

-1578 LRDVLTAFKNPD
+1578 LRDVLTAFKDRD
-1590 LPTPQEIE
+1590 LPSPQEIE
-1598 AAVDRDLK
+1598 ATVVQDLK
-1606 TLQGMQNDDGGFG
+1606 TLQGMQNDDGGFA
-1619 FWRKSDESWPYLSVH
+1619 FWRKGDESWPYLSIH

-1649 PKEMFE
+1649 PNEMFE
-1655 ESQSYLQSIETHI
+1655 ESQEYLESIETHI
-1668 PKHYSENT
+1668 PKHYGESIKH
-1676 RRAIIA
+1676 AIIA
-1682 YSIYVRAQMDDRD
+1682 YALYVRAQMDDRD
-1695 PARARKLI
+1695 TERARKLI

-1717 WLLSML
+1717 WLLSVL
-1723 SSDKDSAAEV
+1723 SSDKNAEAEV
-1733 AAIRRL
+1733 AAMRRL
-1739 LGNRVSETAGTAHF
+1739 LANRVSETAGTAHF
-1753 VCSYDDGDYLILN
+1753 VSSYHDGDYLILN
-1766 SSRRADGVIL
+1766 SNRRADGIIL

-1789 PKIVRGLLAHRV
+1789 PKIVRGLLGHRV

-1819 RYFNTYEKVTP
+1819 RYFNTYEKVAP
-1830 NFVTR
+1830 DFVTR

-1858 KVPMNYLASKAT
+1858 KVPMSYLASKAT
-1870 TQNLVMSKIGA
+1870 TQNLVVSKIGK

-1893 PADLNLKAADY
+1893 PEDLNLKAADY

-1910 IYEAID
+1910 AYEAID
-1916 KPDDVRRDV
+1916 QPDDVKRDA
-1925 DGTWHV
+1925 DGTWRI

-1975 PQDQRPTG
+1975 PEDERPTG
-1983 VGEYGSS
+1983 VGEYGSR
-1990 SIGYGWWR
+1990 SIGYGWSR

-2010 DERAEAFTALLW
+2010 DERTEAFTALLW
-2022 EGAYNYSYV
+2022 EGVYNYSYV

>member
-1 MTRLH
+1 MSRLH

-11 SLVVCLVASCLITP
+11 SLVVCLVVGCLTTP
-25 RVTALSLNHEIA
+25 RVTALSLNDEIIA
-37 AKNGNGNNVDQADD
+37 TRNGEPRDVDQEDD
-51 TDKPGLQFRVSEG
+51 TGKPGLQFRVSEG

-74 ASPTTTPLSSLR
+74 PLPTTTPLSNLQ

-92 RLSPLRMDSDDQQP
+92 RLSPLRMDPADQQP

-126 FPAAEN
+126 FPATEN
-132 IAAPETSVGELR
+132 LAAPETSVGALR

-159 LSVTFSQAM
+159 LSVTFSHPM

-180 VPVRLSP
+180 VPVKLSP
-187 NLPGKWRWV
+187 QIPGKWRWV

-205 HVRFPMATRYTATV
+205 HVRFPMATRYSATV
-219 PAGTRSQNGGQTT
+219 PAGTRSHDGGQTA
-232 SDVTWTFT
+232 SDATWTFT
-240 TPPPTVKQ
+240 TPPPTIER
-248 KYPEDNSQSL
+248 KYPEDKSQSQ
-258 ARDTFMFIEFDQRV
+258 ARDTLMFIEFDQRV
-272 DPTAVLSN
+272 DPTVVLRN
-280 VKVRA
+280 IKVRA
-285 EGREI
+285 EGTEI
-290 PTRLATKEEIE
+290 STRLATKEEIE
-301 ADSALKERIQS
+301 ADLTLKDRIKN

-337 TTISVSVGSGTPS
+337 KNITVTVGSGTPS

-365 RTYGPLKLIRSE
+365 RTYGPFKLIKSE

-386 NDMFRLWFNNQLRP
+386 DDMFRLWFNNQLKP
-400 ESFDVS
+400 QSFDAS
-406 KIRVEP
+406 KIRIEP
-412 ATPGLEPNF
+412 SSPGRETND
-421 YGNWI
+421 YGDWI
-426 GIGGIKQPETTYRV
+426 GIGGIKQPETTYRI

-445 VTDVFDQPLG
+445 LTDIFDQQLG
-455 RDETVTF
+455 KDETVSF

-470 LVLSANG
+470 FALSANG
-477 FTVLDPAAPRQISLY
+477 FTVLDPAAPRQLSLY
-492 SLNMK
+492 SLNVK
-497 TVRVSLYKPQPE
+497 TVRVSLYKPKPE
-509 DWFQFKSYAQM
+509 DWFEFKRYVQIRA
-520 RTQNQNMKAV
+520 QNQSMKIV

-540 LVLQTP
+540 LDLQTP
-546 GNQIAETVIDL
+546 GNQIAETIIDL
-557 TPAFTDKL
+557 APAFTDKF

-573 ALNPVNDALRNP
+573 SINPVTDALHNP
-585 LVAWVQ
+585 VVTWVQ

-613 EDGAPLADVQLEALP
+613 EDGSPLADVQLEALP

-646 TSDISTASLLVARRG
+646 TSDTSTASLLVARRG
-661 NEVAILPEHPEIWTV
+661 NDVAILPEHPEIWIV
-676 GGSWRH
+676 GSTWRH
-682 YARPDDLRWYVFD
+682 YTRPDDLRWYVFD

-711 IRRVGTGSNGDVGP
+711 IRRVGSGSNGDVGP
-725 LEGVVR
+725 LEGVVK
-731 KLSYKINDAFDN
+731 KLSYKIKDDSDN
-743 EVIKGEVAVNA
+743 ELIKGEVAVNA

-760 AFKLPGNMS
+760 AFKLPANMS
-769 LGDSEIEFRTEAD
+769 LGNSEIEFRTETD
-782 DKSFDDEEFS
+782 VKGFEDQEFR

-815 PIFIGGG
+815 PIFVGGG
-822 ADISVVAKYFAGGG
+822 ADISVAAKYFAGGG

-844 TVSSAQ
+844 TVSSFQ

-867 PWWTSETYYGYGEN
+867 PWWTSENYYGEN
-881 NRKEIIGRTDATGQ
+881 NRKEINGRTDATGQ

-907 AMPSTVFAQASVE
+907 AMASTVFAQASVE
-920 DVNRQSWSS
+920 DLNRQSWSS
-929 SATLLVHPAK
+929 SATILVHPAK

-963 TDLDGN
+963 TDLDGE

-980 VSNRWQQFNGTWLQ
+980 VSHRWQQINGTWVQ

-1003 VKSSTSAVPC
+1003 VKSSSSSVPC
-1013 TFASK
+1013 TFAAR
-1018 DGGLYRVTATIHDD
+1018 DGGVYSVTATIHDD

-1085 PADAVMTL
+1085 PAEAVMTL

-1098 VKTEHFHLDGPTHT
+1098 VKTEHFHIDGPTYT
-1112 LRFPIEE
+1112 LRLPIEE

-1137 ATDANIT
+1137 VSDAGITAT
-1144 STQQKAGGTTSLPT
+1144 SQPKAGEKTALPT

-1194 LANVTVKVQDDAGKP
+1194 LANVTVKVEDGAGKP

-1218 AVDESVLSLTNYTL
+1218 AVDESVLSLTDYQL
-1232 EDPVSAFYRMREME
+1232 EDPVQAFYRLRGME
-1246 TSDHH
+1246 TTDHH

-1260 AEELAR
+1260 SEELAR

-1272 RQIMELPL
+1272 RQIRELPL
-1280 SGRSVNNLL
+1280 EARSVSNLL
-1289 LLQPGALM
+1289 ALQPGAPM
-1297 ETVDVTSESQVG
+1297 QSVEISSSQVAS
-1309 NTKPIAMRKNFNA
+1309 TKLITMRKNFNA

-1327 PTLRTNALGI
+1327 PTLRTNAAGI
-1337 AQAQFKL
+1337 AQMQFKL

-1396 IVVQNQTATP
+1396 IIVQNQTDAP
-1406 LTVEVAAR
+1406 LTVDVAAR
-1414 ATNATFVQR
+1414 ATNAFLLVPGAVATGSV
-1423 PRSNVQRQSFSR
+1423 PPK
-1435 GRVNAAGVGR
+1435 VGR
-1445 SALDIGLASAGL
+1445 SLPARSLPLSVLTGL

-1473 VTARAGT
+1473 VTAKAGT
-1480 ARFQIAAVSGDWSD
+1480 ARFQIAAVSGNWSD
-1494 ASEIELPVWTPATT
+1494 AAEIELPVWTPATT
-1508 EGFATYGEVDEGT
+1508 EAFATYGEVDEGT
-1521 ISQAVKAPS
+1521 VTQAVKAPS

-1550 LTDAFLYLQHYPF
+1550 LTDAFLYLQHYQF
-1563 ACSEQLASRIISVAA
+1563 ECSEQLASRIISVAA
-1578 LRDVLTAFKNPD
+1578 LRDVLTAFKSRD
-1590 LPTPQEIE
+1590 LPAPQEIE
-1598 AAVDRDLK
+1598 AAVVRDLK
-1606 TLQGMQNDDGGFG
+1606 TLRGMQNDDGGFG
-1619 FWRKSDESWPYLSVH
+1619 FWRKGDESWPYLSIH

-1649 PKEMFE
+1649 PNEMFE
-1655 ESQSYLQSIETHI
+1655 ESQRYLQSIETHI

-1676 RRAIIA
+1676 SRAIIA
-1682 YSIYVRAQMDDRD
+1682 YALYVRAQMDDRD

-1703 AEAGLDKL
+1703 ADAGLDKL

-1717 WLLSML
+1717 WLLSVL

-1733 AAIRRL
+1733 AAMRHL

-1789 PKIVRGLLAHRV
+1789 PKIVRGLLGHRI

-1858 KVPMNYLASKAT
+1858 KVPMSYLASKTT
-1870 TQNLVMSKIGA
+1870 TQNLVMSKIGD

-1893 PADLNLKAADY
+1893 PEDLNLKAADY

-1910 IYEAID
+1910 SYEAID
-1916 KPDDVRRDV
+1916 KPDDVRRDA
-1925 DGTWHV
+1925 DGAWHI

-1937 RVRLTMI
+1937 RVRITMI

-1975 PQDQRPTG
+1975 PEDERPSG
-1983 VGEYGSS
+1983 VGEYGSR

>member
-1 MTRLH
+1 M
-6 VALSL
+6 
-11 SLVVCLVASCLITP
+11 
-25 RVTALSLNHEIA
+25 
-37 AKNGNGNNVDQADD
+37 
-51 TDKPGLQFRVSEG
+51 SEG
-64 TGQPESRETK
+64 TSQPKSRETK
-74 ASPTTTPLSSLR
+74 ALPPTTPLSNLQ
-86 IANILR
+86 IANILQ
-92 RLSPLRMDSDDQQP
+92 RLSPLRIDPDDQQR

-126 FPAAEN
+126 FPAPES
-132 IAAPETSVGELR
+132 IAAPETSGGPLR

-187 NLPGKWRWV
+187 HVPGKWRWV

-205 HVRFPMATRYTATV
+205 EIRFPMARYYSATV
-219 PAGTRSQNGGQTT
+219 PAGTRSVNGGQTA
-232 SDVTWTFT
+232 SDVTWTFS
-240 TPPPTVKQ
+240 TPPPTIKQ
-248 KYPEDNSQSL
+248 KYPEANSQSQ
-258 ARDTFMFIEFDQRV
+258 ARDSLMFIEFDQRV
-272 DPTAVLSN
+272 DPAAVLRN
-280 VKVRA
+280 IKVRA
-285 EGREI
+285 QGTEI
-290 PTRLATKEEIE
+290 STRLATNEEIE
-301 ADSALKERIQS
+301 ADATLKDRIKN

-324 DQAGATKLALPLD
+324 DARTGATKLALPSD
-337 TTISVSVGSGTPS
+337 TSITVSVLSGTPS
-350 LEGPLRTEKAQEFAF
+350 LEGGLRTEKAQEFAF
-365 RTYGPLKLIRSE
+365 RTYGPLKLMRSE
-377 CGYNNNCTP
+377 CGYNNQCSP
-386 NDMFRLWFNNQLRP
+386 YDMFRLWFNNQLRP
-400 ESFDVS
+400 QSFDAS
-406 KIRVEP
+406 KIRIEP
-412 ATPGLEPNF
+412 STPQSEANF

-426 GIGGIKQPETTYRV
+426 GIGGTKQPDTVYRI

-445 VTDVFDQPLG
+445 VTDIFDQQLSK
-455 RDETVTF
+455 DETVTF

-470 LVLSANG
+470 LALSANG
-477 FTVLDPAAPRQISLY
+477 FTVLDPAAPRQLSLY
-492 SLNMK
+492 SLNLK
-497 TVRVSLYKPQPE
+497 TVRISLYKPQPA
-509 DWFQFKSYAQM
+509 DWFQFKSYMQM
-520 RTQNQNMKAV
+520 RSQNQNWKIS

-540 LVLQTP
+540 LDLQTP
-546 GNQIAETVIDL
+546 GNQIAETIIDL
-557 TPAFTDKL
+557 TPAFTDKF

-573 ALNPVNDALRNP
+573 AVNPKIHVQQYP
-585 LVAWVQ
+585 VIAWVQ

-613 EDGAPLADVQLEALP
+613 EDGAPLAEVQLELLP
-628 AKLSATTGRDGLA
+628 AKLSAITGRDGLA

-646 TSDISTASLLVARRG
+646 TSGESTASLLVARRG
-661 NEVAILPEHPEIWTV
+661 NEVAILPERPEIWATN
-676 GGSWRH
+676 GNWRH
-682 YARPDDLRWYVFD
+682 YPRPDELRWYVFD

-725 LEGVVR
+725 LEGVVK
-731 KLSYKINDAFDN
+731 KLSYRIKDDSGN
-743 EVIKGEVAVNA
+743 ELLKGEVSVNV

-760 AFKLPGNMS
+760 AFKLPGNMN
-769 LGDSEIEFRTEAD
+769 LGNSEIEFRTETD
-782 DKSFDDEEFS
+782 VDGFGDQEFR

-803 EYEVNARNETEG
+803 EYEVNTRNETEG
-815 PIFIGGG
+815 PIFVGGA
-822 ADISVVAKYFAGGG
+822 ADISVAAKYFAGGG
-836 LQDAQVKW
+836 LQDAEVEW

-850 TSFTPPNRGD
+850 ASFTPPNRDD

-867 PWWTSETYYGYGEN
+867 PWWTSDTYYGKN

-907 AMPSTVFAQASVE
+907 AMASTVYAQVRVE

-929 SATLLVHPAK
+929 TTTLIVHPAK

-963 TDLDGN
+963 TDLDGK

-974 EIKIRT
+974 KIDIRT
-980 VSNRWQQFNGTWLQ
+980 VSRRWRQINGTWLQ
-994 VDQEPQDCS
+994 VDEEPQACS
-1003 VKSSTSAVPC
+1003 VKSSTSDVPC
-1013 TFASK
+1013 TFAAK
-1018 DGGLYRVTATIHDD
+1018 DGGVYRVTATIHDD

-1039 EMTFWVAGGD
+1039 EMTFWVAGGE
-1049 MPARRDLAQD
+1049 MPASRDLAQD

-1067 RVYHPGETA
+1067 REYRPGETA

-1093 RRSGI
+1093 RRSGM
-1098 VKTEHFHLDGPTHT
+1098 VKAEHFYMDGPTHT
-1112 LRFPIEE
+1112 LRLPIEE
-1119 AWLPNI
+1119 GWLPNI

-1137 ATDANIT
+1137 ATDATVTPT
-1144 STQQKAGGTTSLPT
+1144 SQPQASAFPT
-1158 KRPAFASG
+1158 KRPAFATGS
-1166 NISLSIPPLSRTLK
+1166 ISLSIPPLCRTLK
-1180 VTATPLKTTLAPGG
+1180 VIATPLKTTLAPGG
-1194 LANVTVKVQDDAGKP
+1194 LANVTVKVQDADGKP
-1209 IAGSEIALV
+1209 IGGSEIALV
-1218 AVDESVLSLTNYTL
+1218 AVDESVLSLTDYQL
-1232 EDPVSAFYRMREME
+1232 EDPVQAFYRLREMG
-1246 TSDHH
+1246 TTDHH

-1266 GDVIAA
+1266 SDDVIAN
-1272 RQIMELPL
+1272 RQILELPM
-1280 SGRSVNNLL
+1280 SGRSFSGLHA
-1289 LLQPGALM
+1289 LQPGAVM
-1297 ETVDVTSESQVG
+1297 ETVTVSSSETGS
-1309 NTKPIAMRKNFNA
+1309 TKQLTIRKNFNA

-1327 PTLRTNALGI
+1327 PTLRTNARGI
-1337 AQAQFKL
+1337 AQIQFKL

-1352 VMAVAVAGGKKFGS
+1352 VMAVAVSGGKKFGS
-1366 GESAITARKP
+1366 GEAAITARKP

-1396 IVVQNQTATP
+1396 VIVQNQTDAP
-1406 LTVEVAAR
+1406 LTIDIAAR
-1414 ATNATFVQR
+1414 ATNARFIQSATSKAQSGIGVQS
-1423 PRSNVQRQSFSR
+1423 RSNKVSLRHITLEVSHS
-1435 GRVNAAGVGR
+1435 
-1445 SALDIGLASAGL
+1445 SAGL
-1457 RVTVPANDR
+1457 RVIVPANDR
-1466 VEVRIPA
+1466 VEVRLPA
-1473 VTARAGT
+1473 STTQPGA
-1480 ARFQIAAVSGDWSD
+1480 ARFQIAAVSGSWSD
-1494 ASEIELPVWTPATT
+1494 AAEIELPVWTPATT
-1508 EGFATYGEVDEGT
+1508 ESFATYGEVDEGT
-1521 ISQAVKAPS
+1521 IVQSVKAPA

-1578 LRDVLTAFKNPD
+1578 LRDVLTAFKNRD

-1598 AAVDRDLK
+1598 STVVQDLK
-1606 TLQGMQNDDGGFG
+1606 TLQGMQNDDGGFA
-1619 FWRKSDESWPYLSVH
+1619 FWRKGDESWPYLSIH

-1649 PKEMFE
+1649 REEMFE
-1655 ESQSYLQSIETHI
+1655 KSQRYLESIETHI
-1668 PKHYSENT
+1668 PKHYGDSIKH
-1676 RRAIIA
+1676 AIMA
-1682 YSIYVRAQMDDRD
+1682 YALYVRAQMDDRD
-1695 PARARKLI
+1695 PASARKLI

-1711 SLESVG
+1711 SIESVG
-1717 WLLSML
+1717 WLLSVL
-1723 SSDKDSAAEV
+1723 SSDKDAQAEV
-1733 AAIRRL
+1733 AAMRRL
-1739 LGNRVSETAGTAHF
+1739 LANRVSETSGTAHF

-1766 SSRRADGVIL
+1766 SNRRADGIIL

-1789 PKIVRGLLAHRV
+1789 PKIVRGLLGHRI

-1819 RYFNTYEKVTP
+1819 RYFNTYEKVAP

-1858 KVPMNYLASKAT
+1858 KVPMSYLAGKAT
-1870 TQNLVMSKIGA
+1870 TQNLVVSKIGD

-1893 PADLNLKAADY
+1893 PEDLNLKAADY

-1910 IYEAID
+1910 TYEAID
-1916 KPDDVRRDV
+1916 QPDDVKRD
-1925 DGTWHV
+1925 DGGTWHI

-1975 PQDQRPTG
+1975 PEDERSTR
-1983 VGEYGSS
+1983 VGEYGSR
-1990 SIGYGWWR
+1990 SIGYGWSR

-2031 ARATTPGVFVVPPAK
+2031 ARATTPGVFVVPPPR

>member
-11 SLVVCLVASCLITP
+11 TLLVCLAVGCLITP
-25 RVTALSLNHEIA
+25 RVAALNDI
-37 AKNGNGNNVDQADD
+37 DQADD
-51 TDKPGLQFRVSEG
+51 TTRGLQFRVSER
-64 TGQPESRETK
+64 TGQPQPRETRT
-74 ASPTTTPLSSLR
+74 SLTTTPLSNLQ
-86 IANILR
+86 IASILR
-92 RLSPLRMDSDDQQP
+92 RLSPLRMDLDDQQP

-112 SLPPPLTGK
+112 SIRPPLTGK

-126 FPAAEN
+126 FPATEN
-132 IAAPETSVGELR
+132 IGAPETSVGPLQVR
-144 VLRYSPE
+144 RYSPD

-159 LSVTFSQAM
+159 LSVTFSQPM

-175 EAAAN
+175 EAATN

-187 NLPGKWRWV
+187 QVPGKWRWI
-196 GTNTLLFEP
+196 GTNTLLFDP
-205 HVRFPMATRYTATV
+205 HVRFPMATRYSATV
-219 PAGTRSQNGGQTT
+219 PAGTRSQNGGQIA

-240 TPPPTVKQ
+240 TPPPTIKQ
-248 KYPEDNSQSL
+248 KYPEENSQSQP
-258 ARDTFMFIEFDQRV
+258 RDALMFIEFDQRI
-272 DPTAVLSN
+272 DPAAVLSTI
-280 VKVRA
+280 KVRA
-285 EGREI
+285 EGVDI
-290 PTRLATKEEIE
+290 ATRLATKEEIE
-301 ADSALKERIQS
+301 ADSTLKDRVQN

-324 DQAGATKLALPLD
+324 DRDGTTKLALPLD
-337 TTISVSVGSGTPS
+337 TNIKVSVGPGTPS
-350 LEGPLRTEKAQEFAF
+350 LEGPLRTENAQEFAF
-365 RTYGPLKLIRSE
+365 RTYGPLKLVKSE
-377 CGYNNNCTP
+377 CGYNNTCTP
-386 NDMFRLWFNNQLRP
+386 YDNFNFWFNNQLKP
-400 ESFDVS
+400 QGLDAS
-406 KIRVEP
+406 KIRIEP
-412 ATPGLEPNF
+412 SLPGPQVNVYNNF
-421 YGNWI
+421 F
-426 GIGGIKQPETTYRV
+426 GIGGVKQADTTYRV

-445 VTDVFDQPLG
+445 VTDIFDQQLG
-455 RDETVTF
+455 KDETVTF
-462 TVGAMFPR
+462 KVGPMFPR
-470 LVLSANG
+470 FALSANG

-492 SLNMK
+492 SLNLK

-509 DWFQFKSYAQM
+509 DWFQFKSYAAT
-520 RTQNQNMKAV
+520 RSQNQNEKIV

-540 LVLQTP
+540 LDLQTP
-546 GNQIAETVIDL
+546 GSEIAETIIDL
-557 TPAFTDKL
+557 TPAFTDKF

-573 ALNPVNDALRNP
+573 AVNPVNNAMNRP
-585 LVAWVQ
+585 AIAWAQ

-613 EDGAPLADVQLEALP
+613 DDGAPLADVQLEMLP
-628 AKLSATTGRDGLA
+628 AKLSATTGRNGLA

-646 TSDISTASLLVARRG
+646 TSDASISSLLVARRG
-661 NEVAILPEHPEIWTV
+661 NDVAILPEHPQLWV
-676 GGSWRH
+676 AGGTWRH
-682 YARPDDLRWYVFD
+682 YPRPDNLRWYVFD

-711 IRRVGTGSNGDVGP
+711 IRRVGTGTNGDIGP
-725 LEGVVR
+725 LEGVVK
-731 KLSYKINDAFDN
+731 KLSYEVKDASRN
-743 EVIKGEVAVNA
+743 ELLKGEVAVNA

-760 AFKLPGNMS
+760 AFTLPGNTS
-769 LGDSEIEFRTEAD
+769 LGNSEIEFTTETD
-782 DKSFDDEEFS
+782 DSAFDDEEFT
-792 HTFSVQEFRRP
+792 HNFSVQEFRRP
-803 EYEVNARNETEG
+803 EYEVDTRNETEG
-815 PIFIGGG
+815 PIFVGGG
-822 ADISVVAKYFAGGG
+822 ADVSVAAKYFAGGG
-836 LQDAQVKW
+836 LQDAEVKW
-844 TVSSAQ
+844 TVSSVQ

-867 PWWTSETYYGYGEN
+867 PWWTSDSYYGASNY
-881 NRKEIIGRTDATGQ
+881 KEITGRTDTTGQ

-907 AMPSTVFAQASVE
+907 AMPSTVVAQASVE

-929 SATLLVHPAK
+929 AATLLVHPAK

-951 QKGEPLVVQAIV
+951 QKGERLVVQAIV
-963 TDLDGN
+963 TDLDGG
-969 AIADR
+969 AIVDR
-974 EIKIRT
+974 EIKMQS
-980 VSNRWQQFNGTWLQ
+980 VLHRWQQINGTWVQ

-1003 VKSSTSAVPC
+1003 IKSATSAVPC
-1013 TFASK
+1013 TFTAN
-1018 DGGLYRVTATIHDD
+1018 DGGVYSVTATIRDD

-1039 EMTFWVAGGD
+1039 EMTFWVAGGG
-1049 MPARRDLAQD
+1049 MPIRRDLAQD

-1067 RVYHPGETA
+1067 RVYQPGETA

-1098 VKTEHFHLDGPTHT
+1098 VKTEHFHMDGPTHT
-1112 LRFPIEE
+1112 LRLPIEE
-1119 AWLPNI
+1119 GWLPNI

-1137 ATDANIT
+1137 AIDKTAQG
-1144 STQQKAGGTTSLPT
+1144 STTALPT

-1180 VTATPLKTTLAPGG
+1180 VTATPLKTTLTPGG
-1194 LANVTVKVQDDAGKP
+1194 LANVTVKVQDAAGKP

-1218 AVDESVLSLTNYTL
+1218 AVDESVLSLTDYQL
-1232 EDPVSAFYRMREME
+1232 EDPVKAFYQVREMG
-1246 TSDHH
+1246 TTDHH
-1251 LRSSLKLAT
+1251 LRSSLRLAT
-1260 AEELAR
+1260 AAELGR
-1266 GDVIAA
+1266 GEFMDA
-1272 RQIMELPL
+1272 RQIRELPL
-1280 SGRSVNNLL
+1280 NGRSVNSLLALQAGDVLQTVNLSSS
-1289 LLQPGALM
+1289 
-1297 ETVDVTSESQVG
+1297 EVTS
-1309 NTKPIAMRKNFNA
+1309 TKSITTRKNFNA

-1327 PTLRTNALGI
+1327 PTLRTNAGGI
-1337 AQAQFKL
+1337 AQTQFKL

-1352 VMAVAVAGGKKFGS
+1352 VMAVAVAGGKNFGS
-1366 GESAITARKP
+1366 GESAITARKA

-1396 IVVQNQTATP
+1396 IVVQNQTDAP
-1406 LTVEVAAR
+1406 LTVDVAAR
-1414 ATNATFVQR
+1414 ATNAKFDDG
-1423 PRSNVQRQSFSR
+1423 PK
-1435 GRVNAAGVGR
+1435 G
-1445 SALDIGLASAGL
+1445 SAGL

-1466 VEVRIPA
+1466 VEVRMPA
-1473 VTARAGT
+1473 STTKAGT
-1480 ARFQIAAVSGDWSD
+1480 ARFQVAAVSGRWSD
-1494 ASEIELPVWTPATT
+1494 AAEIELPVWTPATT
-1508 EGFATYGEVDEGT
+1508 EAFATYGEVDSGT
-1521 ISQAVKAPS
+1521 ISQSVKAPA

-1539 DVQTSSTQLQQ
+1539 EVQTSSTQLQQ
-1550 LTDAFLYLQHYPF
+1550 LTDAFLYLQNYPF

-1578 LRDVLTAFKNPD
+1578 LRDVLTAFKNQE
-1590 LPTPQEIE
+1590 LPSPQAIE
-1598 AAVDRDLK
+1598 DSVVQDLK
-1606 TLQGMQNDDGGFG
+1606 TLQGRQNNDGGFG
-1619 FWRKSDESWPYLSVH
+1619 FWRKDDESWPYLSIH

-1655 ESQSYLQSIETHI
+1655 QSQRYLRSIETHI
-1668 PKHYSENT
+1668 PEQYSDNT
-1676 RRAIIA
+1676 RHAIIA
-1682 YSIYVRAQMDDRD
+1682 YSLYVRAQMDDSD
-1695 PARARKLI
+1695 PQRARKLI
-1703 AEAGLDKL
+1703 ADVGLDKL

-1717 WLLSML
+1717 WLLSVL
-1723 SSDKDSAAEV
+1723 SSDNDSAAEV
-1733 AAIRRL
+1733 SAMRRL
-1739 LGNRVSETAGTAHF
+1739 LANRVSETAGTAHF
-1753 VCSYDDGDYLILN
+1753 VCSYDDSDYLILN

-1789 PKIVRGLLAHRV
+1789 PKLVRGLLGHRI

-1858 KVPMNYLASKAT
+1858 KVPMSYLTSKPT
-1870 TQNLVMSKIGA
+1870 TQNLVLSKIGD

-1893 PADLNLKAADY
+1893 PEDLNLKAADY
-1904 GFTVER
+1904 GFIVER
-1910 IYEAID
+1910 AYEAID
-1916 KPDDVRRDV
+1916 QPDDVKRAA
-1925 DGTWHV
+1925 DGTWHI

-1968 LATTEAV
+1968 LATTETV
-1975 PQDQRPTG
+1975 PEDKRPA
-1983 VGEYGSS
+1983 E
-1990 SIGYGWWR
+1990 WR

-2022 EGAYNYSYV
+2022 EGAYKYSYV

>member
-1 MTRLH
+1 MTRLQ
-6 VALSL
+6 VALSM
-11 SLVVCLVASCLITP
+11 SLVVCLVVGCLVTS
-25 RVTALSLNHEIA
+25 RVTAVSLSKEIIA
-37 AKNGNGNNVDQADD
+37 NDVDQEDD

-64 TGQPESRETK
+64 TGQPKSPETK
-74 ASPTTTPLSSLR
+74 ASPTTTPLSNLQ

-92 RLSPLRMDSDDQQP
+92 RLSPLRMDSEDQQP

-126 FPAAEN
+126 FPATEN

-144 VLRYSPE
+144 VLRYAPE

-168 IAVSSQE
+168 IAVNSQE

-180 VPVRLSP
+180 VPVQLSP
-187 NLPGKWRWV
+187 QLAGKWRWV

-205 HVRFPMATRYTATV
+205 HVRFPMATRYSATV
-219 PAGTRSQNGGQTT
+219 PAGTRSQNGGQTA

-240 TPPPTVKQ
+240 TPPPTIKQ
-248 KYPEDNSQSL
+248 QYPDDKSQSQ
-258 ARDTFMFIEFDQRV
+258 ARDTLMFIEFDQRV
-272 DPTAVLSN
+272 DPTAVLKN
-280 VKVRA
+280 IKVRA
-285 EGREI
+285 EGTEI
-290 PTRLATKEEIE
+290 STRLATKEEIE
-301 ADSALKERIQS
+301 ADLTLSDRIQK

-324 DQAGATKLALPLD
+324 DQTGATKLALPLD
-337 TTISVSVGSGTPS
+337 TNITVSVGSGTPS

-365 RTYGPLKLIRSE
+365 RTYGPLKLIKSE
-377 CGYNNNCTP
+377 CGYNHSCNP
-386 NDMFRLWFNNQLRP
+386 NDMFRLWFNNQLKP
-400 ESFDVS
+400 HGLDES
-406 KIRVEP
+406 KIRIEP
-412 ATPGLEPNF
+412 STPERETNL

-426 GIGGIKQPETTYRV
+426 GIGGMKQPDTTYRI

-445 VTDVFDQPLG
+445 VTDIFDQQLG
-455 RDETVTF
+455 KDETVTF
-462 TVGAMFPR
+462 KVGALSSQFA
-470 LVLSANG
+470 LSANG
-477 FTVLDPAAPRQISLY
+477 FSVLDPAAPRRISLY
-492 SLNMK
+492 SVNVK

-509 DWFQFKSYAQM
+509 DWFQFKSYVQM
-520 RTQNQNMKAV
+520 SARNQKTKDV
-530 MPGQLIYSRQ
+530 MPGQLIYARQ
-540 LVLQTP
+540 LDLQTP
-546 GNQIAETVIDL
+546 GNEIAETIIDL
-557 TPAFTDKL
+557 TPAFTDKF

-573 ALNPVNDALRNP
+573 AINPALDALRNP
-585 LVAWVQ
+585 VVAWVQ

-613 EDGAPLADVQLEALP
+613 EDGAPLADVQLEMLP
-628 AKLSATTGRDGLA
+628 AKLSATTGRNGLA

-646 TSDISTASLLVARRG
+646 TSNTSTSSLLVARRG
-661 NEVAILPEHPEIWTV
+661 NDVAILPEHPQIWVV
-676 GGSWRH
+676 GGDWRH
-682 YARPDDLRWYVFD
+682 HARPDDLRWYVFD

-711 IRRVGTGSNGDVGP
+711 IRRVGTGINGDVGP
-725 LEGVVR
+725 LEGVVK
-731 KLSYKINDAFDN
+731 KLSYRIKDHSEN
-743 EVIKGEVAVNA
+743 ELLKGEVTVNA

-769 LGDSEIEFRTEAD
+769 LGTSEIEFRTETD
-782 DKSFDDEEFS
+782 VKGFEDKEFRHS
-792 HTFSVQEFRRP
+792 FSVQEFRRP
-803 EYEVNARNETEG
+803 EYEVNTRNETEG
-815 PIFIGGG
+815 PIFVGDG
-822 ADISVVAKYFAGGG
+822 ADISVAAKYFAGGG
-836 LQDAQVKW
+836 LQDAAVKW
-844 TVSSAQ
+844 TVSSVQA
-850 TSFTPPNRGD
+850 SFTPPNRDD
-860 YTFGRWV
+860 YTFGRWI
-867 PWWTSETYYGYGEN
+867 PWWTSETYYGEN
-881 NRKEIIGRTDATGQ
+881 NRKEITGRTDATGQ

-907 AMPSTVFAQASVE
+907 AMASTVFAQASVE

-963 TDLDGN
+963 TDLDGK

-974 EIKIRT
+974 EIKIHT
-980 VSNRWQQFNGTWLQ
+980 VLHRWRQINGTWLQ
-994 VDQEPQDCS
+994 VDEEPQDCS

-1018 DGGLYRVTATIHDD
+1018 DGGVYRVTATIKDD
-1032 QGRPNET
+1032 HGRPNET

-1098 VKTEHFHLDGPTHT
+1098 VKTEHFHIDGPTYT
-1112 LRFPIEE
+1112 LRLPIEE
-1119 AWLPNI
+1119 TWLPNI
-1125 HVQVDLVGAAER
+1125 HVQVDIVGAAER
-1137 ATDANIT
+1137 ASVATVTATPQPNAGAIT
-1144 STQQKAGGTTSLPT
+1144 VLPT

-1194 LANVTVKVQDDAGKP
+1194 LANVTVKVQDAAGKP

-1218 AVDESVLSLTNYTL
+1218 AVDESVLSLTAYQL
-1232 EDPVSAFYRMREME
+1232 EDPVKAFYRLREME
-1246 TSDHH
+1246 TTDHH

-1272 RQIMELPL
+1272 RQIRELPI
-1280 SGRSVNNLL
+1280 SGRSYLNFQ
-1289 LLQPGALM
+1289 LLQS
-1297 ETVDVTSESQVG
+1297 ETLNESVSIVSTQG
-1309 NTKPIAMRKNFNA
+1309 GSTNPINMRKNFNA

-1327 PTLRTNALGI
+1327 PTLRTNAGGI
-1337 AQAQFKL
+1337 AQMQFKL

-1352 VMAVAVAGGKKFGS
+1352 VMAVAVSGGKKFGS
-1366 GESAITARKP
+1366 GESAITARKS

-1396 IVVQNQTATP
+1396 IIVQNQTDAP
-1406 LTVEVAAR
+1406 LTVDVAAR
-1414 ATNATFVQR
+1414 ATNAKFVVESPRSRVQR
-1423 PRSNVQRQSFSR
+1423 ADVGQS
-1435 GRVNAAGVGR
+1435 
-1445 SALDIGLASAGL
+1445 SAGL
-1457 RVTVPANDR
+1457 RVTIPANDR

-1473 VTARAGT
+1473 STTKAGT
-1480 ARFQIAAVSGDWSD
+1480 ARFQIAAVSGSWSD
-1494 ASEIELPVWTPATT
+1494 AAEIELPVWTPATT
-1508 EGFATYGEVDEGT
+1508 ESFATYGEVDEGT
-1521 ISQAVKAPS
+1521 ITQSVKAPA

-1539 DVQTSSTQLQQ
+1539 DIQTSSTQLQQ

-1578 LRDVLTAFKNPD
+1578 LRDVLTAFKDKD

-1598 AAVDRDLK
+1598 ATVAQDLK
-1606 TLQGMQNDDGGFG
+1606 TLQGMQNDDGGFA
-1619 FWRKSDESWPYLSVH
+1619 FWRKGDESWPYLSIH

-1649 PKEMFE
+1649 PNEMFE
-1655 ESQSYLQSIETHI
+1655 ESLEYLQSIQTHI
-1668 PKHYSENT
+1668 PKHYGESV
-1676 RRAIIA
+1676 RRAIMA
-1682 YSIYVRAQMDDRD
+1682 YALYVRAQMGDRD
-1695 PARARKLI
+1695 PERARLLI
-1703 AEAGLDKL
+1703 TDAGLDKL
-1711 SLESVG
+1711 SPESVG
-1717 WLLSML
+1717 WLLSVL
-1723 SSDKDSAAEV
+1723 SSDKNAEAEV
-1733 AAIRRL
+1733 AAMRRL
-1739 LGNRVSETAGTAHF
+1739 LANRVSETAGTAHF
-1753 VCSYDDGDYLILN
+1753 VSSYDDGDYLILN
-1766 SSRRADGVIL
+1766 SNRRADGIIL

-1789 PKIVRGLLAHRV
+1789 PKIVRGLLGHRV

-1819 RYFNTYEKVTP
+1819 RYFNTYEKVAP

-1858 KVPMNYLASKAT
+1858 KVPMSYLASKAT

-1893 PADLNLKAADY
+1893 PEDLNLKAADY

-1910 IYEAID
+1910 TYEAID
-1916 KPDDVRRDV
+1916 QPGDVKRDA
-1925 DGTWHV
+1925 DGTWRI

-1956 PMPAGLESLNPV
+1956 PLPAGLESLNPV

-1975 PQDQRPTG
+1975 PEDQQPTG
-1983 VGEYGSS
+1983 VGEYGSR
-1990 SIGYGWWR
+1990 SIGYGWSR

-2010 DERAEAFTALLW
+2010 DERAEVFAALLW

>member
-11 SLVVCLVASCLITP
+11 SLVVCLVAGCLITP
-25 RVTALSLNHEIA
+25 RVTALGLNDEISP
-37 AKNGNGNNVDQADD
+37 NNVAQDDDD
-51 TDKPGLQFRVSEG
+51 TDRNGLQFRVSEG
-64 TGQPESRETK
+64 TAKPQSRETK
-74 ASPTTTPLSSLR
+74 APPITTPLSNLQ

-92 RLSPLRMDSDDQQP
+92 RLSPLRMDPDDRQP
-106 FAFRER
+106 FAFRTR
-112 SLPPPLTGK
+112 TLPPPLTGK

-126 FPAAEN
+126 FPATEN
-132 IAAPETSVGELR
+132 IAATGSSVGPLR

-159 LSVTFSQAM
+159 LSVTFSQPM
-168 IAVSSQE
+168 ISVSSQE

-187 NLPGKWRWV
+187 ELPGKWRWI

-205 HVRFPMATRYTATV
+205 HIRFPMATRYSATV
-219 PAGTRSQNGGQTT
+219 PAGTRSQNGGQTAG
-232 SDVTWTFT
+232 DVTWTFT
-240 TPPPTVKQ
+240 TPPPTIKQ
-248 KYPEDNSQSL
+248 KYPENDDQSN
-258 ARDTFMFIEFDQRV
+258 ARDTLMFIEFDQRI
-272 DPTAVLSN
+272 DPTEVLRN
-280 VKVRA
+280 IKVRA
-285 EGREI
+285 EGTEI
-290 PTRLATKEEIE
+290 STRLATKEEIE
-301 ADSALKERIQS
+301 ADLTLKDRIQN

-318 LAFRAV
+318 LVFRAV
-324 DQAGATKLALPLD
+324 DQTGATKLALPLD
-337 TTISVSVGSGTPS
+337 KNITVSVGPGTPS
-350 LEGPLRTEKAQEFAF
+350 LEGPLRTENAQEFAF
-365 RTYGPLKLIRSE
+365 RTYGPLKLIKGE
-377 CGYNNNCTP
+377 CSYGGPCTP
-386 NDMFRLWFNNQLRP
+386 NDMFRLWFNNQLRQ
-400 ESFDVS
+400 EGLDAS
-406 KIRVEP
+406 KIRLEP
-412 ATPGLEPNF
+412 STPGAELSV
-421 YGNWI
+421 YGNLI
-426 GIGGIKQPETTYRV
+426 GIGGMKQPDTTYRV

-445 VTDVFDQPLG
+445 VTDIFDQQLG
-455 RDETVTF
+455 KDETVTF
-462 TVGAMFPR
+462 TVGPMSPLFA
-470 LVLSANG
+470 LSAHG

-492 SLNMK
+492 SLNLK

-509 DWFQFKSYAQM
+509 DWFQFKSYLQM
-520 RTQNQNMKAV
+520 RAQNQNTKIV

-540 LVLQTP
+540 LDLQTP

-557 TPAFTDKL
+557 TPAFTDKF

-573 ALNPVNDALRNP
+573 AINPTIDAQHNPV
-585 LVAWVQ
+585 VAWVQ

-613 EDGAPLADVQLEALP
+613 EDGAPLADVQLEILP
-628 AKLSATTGRDGLA
+628 AKLSATTGHNGLA

-646 TSDISTASLLVARRG
+646 TSGTSTSSLLVARRG
-661 NEVAILPEHPEIWTV
+661 NEVAILPEHPQIWEA
-676 GGSWRH
+676 GGAWRH

-711 IRRVGTGSNGDVGP
+711 IRRAGRGTNGDIGP
-725 LEGVVR
+725 LEGVVK
-731 KLSYKINDAFDN
+731 KLSYTVEDNSDN
-743 EVIKGEVAVNA
+743 ELLKGEVAVNA

-760 AFKLPGNMS
+760 AFKLPANMTLGN
-769 LGDSEIEFRTEAD
+769 SEIEFRTETDVKAFQNE
-782 DKSFDDEEFS
+782 KYT

-803 EYEVNARNETEG
+803 EYEVNTRNETEG
-815 PIFIGGG
+815 PLFVGDG
-822 ADISVVAKYFAGGG
+822 ADISVAAKYFAGGG
-836 LQDAQVKW
+836 LPDAEVKW
-844 TVSSAQ
+844 TISSAQ
-850 TSFTPPNRGD
+850 ATFTPPNRDD

-867 PWWTSETYYGYGEN
+867 PWWTSQTYYGQN
-881 NRKEIIGRTDATGQ
+881 NSKEISGRTDATGQ

-907 AMPSTVFAQASVE
+907 AMASTVVAQASVE

-929 SATLLVHPAK
+929 STTLLVHPAK

-963 TDLDGN
+963 TDLDGK

-974 EIKIRT
+974 EIKLRA
-980 VSNRWQQFNGTWLQ
+980 VSRPWRQFNGTWVQ

-1013 TFASK
+1013 AFVAK
-1018 DGGLYRVTATIHDD
+1018 DGGIYSVTATIHDD

-1039 EMTFWVAGGD
+1039 EMTFWVAGGE
-1049 MPARRDLAQD
+1049 MPASRDLAQD

-1098 VKTEHFHLDGPTHT
+1098 VKTEHFHIDGPTHT

-1125 HVQVDLVGAAER
+1125 HVQVDLVGATER
-1137 ATDANIT
+1137 D
-1144 STQQKAGGTTSLPT
+1144 SVQSKAGETTALPT
-1158 KRPAFASG
+1158 RRPAFASG

-1180 VTATPLKTTLAPGG
+1180 VTATPIKTTLTPGG
-1194 LANVTVKVQDDAGKP
+1194 LANVTVKVQDATGKP
-1209 IAGSEIALV
+1209 VSGSEIALV
-1218 AVDESVLSLTNYTL
+1218 AVDESVLSLTNYQL
-1232 EDPVSAFYRMREME
+1232 EDPVKAFYRLREME
-1246 TSDHH
+1246 TTDHH
-1251 LRSSLKLAT
+1251 LRSSLRLAT

-1266 GDVIAA
+1266 SDNAIAG
-1272 RQIMELPL
+1272 RQVRELQAN
-1280 SGRSVNNLL
+1280 GRSFNNFLA
-1289 LLQPGALM
+1289 LQAQAV
-1297 ETVDVTSESQVG
+1297 VDVSSSELGS
-1309 NTKPIAMRKNFNA
+1309 TKSIAMRKNFDA

-1327 PTLRTNALGI
+1327 PTLRTNAGGI
-1337 AQAQFKL
+1337 AQIRFKL

-1352 VMAVAVAGGKKFGS
+1352 VMAVAVSGGKQFGS

-1396 IVVQNQTATP
+1396 VVVQNQTDAP
-1406 LTVEVAAR
+1406 LTVDVAAR
-1414 ATNATFVQR
+1414 ATNARFI
-1423 PRSNVQRQSFSR
+1423 QSAKSKAQS
-1435 GRVNAAGVGR
+1435 GSGVRV
-1445 SALDIGLASAGL
+1445 I
-1457 RVTVPANDR
+1457 VPANDR
-1466 VEVRIPA
+1466 VEIRLPA
-1473 VTARAGT
+1473 STTEAGT
-1480 ARFQIAAVSGDWSD
+1480 ARFQVAAVSGAWSD
-1494 ASEIELPVWTPATT
+1494 AAEIELPVWTPATT
-1508 EGFATYGEVDEGT
+1508 ESFATYGEVDEGT
-1521 ISQAVKAPS
+1521 IIQSVKAPA

-1539 DVQTSSTQLQQ
+1539 EVQTSSTQLQQ

-1578 LRDVLTAFKNPD
+1578 LRDVLTAFKNED
-1590 LPTPQEIE
+1590 LPAPQEIE
-1598 AAVDRDLK
+1598 AAVVQDLK
-1606 TLQGMQNDDGGFG
+1606 TLQGMQNDDGGFA
-1619 FWRKSDESWPYLSVH
+1619 FWRKGDESWPYVSIH

-1649 PKEMFE
+1649 PEQMFDA
-1655 ESQSYLQSIETHI
+1655 SQEYLESIETHI
-1668 PKHYSENT
+1668 PKSYSEGT
-1676 RRAIIA
+1676 RHAIMA
-1682 YSIYVRAQMDDRD
+1682 YALYVRAQMDDSD

-1703 AEAGLDKL
+1703 AEVGLDKL

-1717 WLLSML
+1717 WLLSVL
-1723 SSDKDSAAEV
+1723 SPDKDSEAEV
-1733 AAIRRL
+1733 AAMRRL
-1739 LGNRVSETAGTAHF
+1739 LANRVSETAGTAHF

-1766 SSRRADGVIL
+1766 SNRRADGVIL

-1789 PKIVRGLLAHRV
+1789 PKIVRGLLGHRV

-1830 NFVTR
+1830 DFVTR

-1844 EQQFKGRSTDRQEL
+1844 EQQFKGRSTDRREL
-1858 KVPMNYLASKAT
+1858 KIPMSYLASKAT
-1870 TQNLVMSKIGA
+1870 TQNLVMSKLGD

-1893 PADLNLKAADY
+1893 PEDLNLKAADY

-1910 IYEAID
+1910 TYEALD
-1916 KPDDVRRDV
+1916 QPDDVKRDA
-1925 DGTWHV
+1925 DGTWHI

-1975 PQDQRPTG
+1975 PKDEQPTG
-1983 VGEYGSS
+1983 VGEYGSR

>member
-25 RVTALSLNHEIA
+25 RVTALSLNDEISP
-37 AKNGNGNNVDQADD
+37 NNVEQDD
-51 TDKPGLQFRVSEG
+51 AVMNGLQFRVSEG
-64 TGQPESRETK
+64 TTKPQSRETK
-74 ASPTTTPLSSLR
+74 APPTTTPLSNLQ

-92 RLSPLRMDSDDQQP
+92 RLSPLRMDPADQKP
-106 FAFRER
+106 FAFRAR
-112 SLPPPLTGK
+112 TLPPPLTGK

-126 FPAAEN
+126 FPATEN
-132 IAAPETSVGELR
+132 IAATGSSVGPLQ

-159 LSVTFSQAM
+159 LSVTFSQPM
-168 IAVSSQE
+168 ISVSSQE

-187 NLPGKWRWV
+187 ELPGKWRWI

-205 HVRFPMATRYTATV
+205 HIRFPMATRYSATV
-219 PAGTRSQNGGQTT
+219 PAGTRSQNGGQTA

-240 TPPPTVKQ
+240 TPPPTIKQ
-248 KYPEDNSQSL
+248 KYPENDNQSN
-258 ARDTFMFIEFDQRV
+258 ARDTLMFIEFDQRV
-272 DPTAVLSN
+272 DPTDVLRN
-280 VKVRA
+280 IKVRA
-285 EGREI
+285 EGTELS
-290 PTRLATKEEIE
+290 TRLATNEEIE
-301 ADSALKERIQS
+301 ADSTLKDRVQN

-324 DQAGATKLALPLD
+324 DQTGATKLALPLD
-337 TTISVSVGSGTPS
+337 KNITVSVGPGTPS
-350 LEGPLRTEKAQEFAF
+350 LEGPLRTEKAQEFTF
-365 RTYGPLKLIRSE
+365 RTYGPLKLVKSE
-377 CGYNNNCTP
+377 CGYNNSCTP
-386 NDMFRLWFNNQLRP
+386 NDMFRLWFNNQLKQQGL
-400 ESFDVS
+400 DAS
-406 KIRVEP
+406 KIRFEP
-412 ATPGLEPNF
+412 STPVPELSV
-421 YGNWI
+421 YGNLI
-426 GIGGIKQPETTYRV
+426 GIGGMKQPDTTYRV

-445 VTDVFDQPLG
+445 VTDIFDQQLG
-455 RDETVTF
+455 KDETVTF
-462 TVGAMFPR
+462 TVGPMFPR
-470 LVLSANG
+470 FALSANG

-492 SLNMK
+492 SLNLK

-509 DWFQFKSYAQM
+509 DWFQFKSYLQM
-520 RTQNQNMKAV
+520 RARNLNTKIE

-540 LVLQTP
+540 LDLQTP

-557 TPAFTDKL
+557 TPAFTDKF

-573 ALNPVNDALRNP
+573 AINPTIDAWHIP
-585 LVAWVQ
+585 VIAWVQ

-613 EDGAPLADVQLEALP
+613 EDGAPLSDVQLEILP
-628 AKLSATTGRDGLA
+628 AKLSATTGRNGLA

-646 TSDISTASLLVARRG
+646 TSDTSTLLVARRG
-661 NEVAILPEHPEIWTV
+661 NEVAILPEHPQIWGA
-676 GGSWRH
+676 GGAWQH
-682 YARPDDLRWYVFD
+682 NARSDDLRWYVFD

-711 IRRVGTGSNGDVGP
+711 IRRVGRGSNGDIGP
-725 LEGVVR
+725 LEGVVK
-731 KLSYKINDAFDN
+731 KLSYTVEDN
-743 EVIKGEVAVNA
+743 SNNELLKGEVAVNA

-760 AFKLPGNMS
+760 AFKLPANMTLGN
-769 LGDSEIEFRTEAD
+769 SEIEFRTETDVKA
-782 DKSFDDEEFS
+782 FQNETYT

-803 EYEVNARNETEG
+803 EYEVNTRNETEG
-815 PIFIGGG
+815 PLFVGDG
-822 ADISVVAKYFAGGG
+822 ADISVAAKYFAGGG
-836 LQDAQVKW
+836 LQDAGVKW

-850 TSFTPPNRGD
+850 AFFTPPNRDD

-867 PWWTSETYYGYGEN
+867 PWWTSQTYYGEN
-881 NRKEIIGRTDATGQ
+881 NRKEISGRTDATGQ

-907 AMPSTVFAQASVE
+907 AMASTVVAQASVE

-929 SATLLVHPAK
+929 STTLLVHPAK
-939 LYVGLKSERTFI
+939 LYVGLKSERTFS

-963 TDLDGN
+963 TDLDGK
-969 AIADR
+969 AVADR
-974 EIKIRT
+974 EIKIRA
-980 VSNRWQQFNGTWLQ
+980 VSHRWRQINGTWLQ

-1003 VKSSTSAVPC
+1003 VKSSTDAVPC
-1013 TFASK
+1013 TFVTQ
-1018 DGGLYRVTATIHDD
+1018 DGGIYRVTATIHDD

-1049 MPARRDLAQD
+1049 MPAGRDLAQD

-1098 VKTEHFHLDGPTHT
+1098 VKTEHFHMDGPTHT

-1137 ATDANIT
+1137 ATP
-1144 STQQKAGGTTSLPT
+1144 QPKAGETTSLPT

-1180 VTATPLKTTLAPGG
+1180 VTATPIKTTLAPGG
-1194 LANVTVKVQDDAGKP
+1194 LANVTVKVQDAAGKP
-1209 IAGSEIALV
+1209 ISGSEVALV
-1218 AVDESVLSLTNYTL
+1218 AVDESVLSLTNYQL
-1232 EDPVSAFYRMREME
+1232 EDPVKAFYRLREME
-1246 TSDHH
+1246 TTDHH
-1251 LRSSLKLAT
+1251 LRSSLRLAT

-1266 GDVIAA
+1266 SDDVIAG
-1272 RQIMELPL
+1272 RQIRELQAN
-1280 SGRSVNNLL
+1280 GRSFNF
-1289 LLQPGALM
+1289 LM
-1297 ETVDVTSESQVG
+1297 ESVNVSSSEVG
-1309 NTKPIAMRKNFNA
+1309 STKSITMRKNFDA

-1327 PTLRTNALGI
+1327 PTLQTNAGGI
-1337 AQAQFKL
+1337 AQIQFKL

-1352 VMAVAVAGGKKFGS
+1352 VMAVAVSGGKQFGS
-1366 GESAITARKP
+1366 GEAAITARKP

-1391 RFELP
+1391 SFELP
-1396 IVVQNQTATP
+1396 VVVQNQTDAP
-1406 LTVEVAAR
+1406 LTVDVAAR
-1414 ATNATFVQR
+1414 ATNARFI
-1423 PRSNVQRQSFSR
+1423 QSAKSKAQS
-1435 GRVNAAGVGR
+1435 GT
-1445 SALDIGLASAGL
+1445 GL
-1457 RVTVPANDR
+1457 RVIVPAKDR
-1466 VEVRIPA
+1466 VEVRLPA
-1473 VTARAGT
+1473 STTEAGT
-1480 ARFQIAAVSGDWSD
+1480 ARFQVAAVSGAWSD
-1494 ASEIELPVWTPATT
+1494 AAEIELPVWTPATT
-1508 EGFATYGEVDEGT
+1508 ESFATYGEVDEGT
-1521 ISQAVKAPS
+1521 ITQSVKAPA
-1530 GVFKQFGGL
+1530 GIFKQFGGL
-1539 DVQTSSTQLQQ
+1539 EVQTSSTQLQQ

-1578 LRDVLTAFKNPD
+1578 LRDVLTAFKSED
-1590 LPTPQEIE
+1590 LPSPQEIE
-1598 AAVDRDLK
+1598 DAVVQDLK
-1606 TLQGMQNDDGGFG
+1606 TLQGMQNDDGGFA
-1619 FWRKSDESWPYLSVH
+1619 FWRKGDESWPYVSIH

-1649 PKEMFE
+1649 PDEMFE
-1655 ESQSYLQSIETHI
+1655 ASQTYLRSIETHI
-1668 PKHYSENT
+1668 PKSYTERT
-1676 RRAIIA
+1676 RHAIMA
-1682 YSIYVRAQMDDRD
+1682 YALYVRAQMDDSD

-1711 SLESVG
+1711 SIESVG
-1717 WLLSML
+1717 WLLSVL
-1723 SSDKDSAAEV
+1723 SPDKDSEAEV

-1739 LGNRVSETAGTAHF
+1739 LANRVSETAGTAHF

-1766 SSRRADGVIL
+1766 SNRRADGVIL

-1789 PKIVRGLLAHRV
+1789 PKIVRGLLGHRV

-1809 ENVFILLALD
+1809 ENVFVLLALD

-1835 VWLGEAYAG
+1835 VWLGKAYAG

-1858 KVPMNYLASKAT
+1858 KVPMSYLASKAT
-1870 TQNLVMSKIGA
+1870 TQNLVMSKMGE

-1893 PADLNLKAADY
+1893 PEDLNLKAADY

-1910 IYEAID
+1910 TYEAID
-1916 KPDDVRRDV
+1916 RPDDVKRDA
-1925 DGTWHV
+1925 DGTWHI

-1975 PQDQRPTG
+1975 PEDERPTG
-1983 VGEYGSS
+1983 VGEYGSR

-1998 WRSVWFDHQNLR
+1998 WRPVWFDHQNLR
-2010 DERAEAFTALLW
+2010 DERTEAFTALLW

>member
-11 SLVVCLVASCLITP
+11 SLVVCLVAGCLITP
-25 RVTALSLNHEIA
+25 RVTALSLNHKTIA
-37 AKNGNGNNVDQADD
+37 SPNRNPNEVDQAQD
-51 TDKPGLQFRVSEG
+51 TDPPGLQFRVSER
-64 TGQPESRETK
+64 TGQPDSQKNK
-74 ASPTTTPLSSLR
+74 ASAITTPLSNLQ

-112 SLPPPLTGK
+112 SLPPPLTGR

-126 FPAAEN
+126 FPATEN
-132 IAAPETSVGELR
+132 IAAAETSVGPLQ

-168 IAVSSQE
+168 IPLSSQE

-187 NLPGKWRWV
+187 QLQGKWRWV
-196 GTNTLLFEP
+196 GTHTLLFEP
-205 HVRFPMATRYTATV
+205 DVRFPMATRYSASV
-219 PAGTRSQNGGQTT
+219 PAGTRSQNGGQTA
-232 SDVTWTFT
+232 SEVTWTFT
-240 TPPPTVKQ
+240 TPPPTIKRT
-248 KYPEDNSQSL
+248 YPEDSRQSQ
-258 ARDTFMFIEFDQRV
+258 ARDTLMFIEFDQRV
-272 DPTAVLSN
+272 DPTDVLRN
-280 VKVRA
+280 IKVRA
-285 EGREI
+285 EGTEI
-290 PTRLATKEEIE
+290 STRLATKEEIE
-301 ADSALKERIQS
+301 ADPTLNDRIQN

-324 DQAGATKLALPLD
+324 DAQTGATKLALPLD
-337 TTISVSVGSGTPS
+337 TNITVSVGTGTPS
-350 LEGPLRTEKAQEFAF
+350 LEGPLRTEKAQEFGF

-377 CGYNNNCTP
+377 CGFNKNCTP

-400 ESFDVS
+400 ESLAS
-406 KIRVEP
+406 KIRIEP
-412 ATPGLEPNF
+412 STSGATANV
-421 YGNWI
+421 YGVWI
-426 GIGGIKQPETTYRV
+426 GVGGIKQPDTTYRI

-445 VTDVFDQPLG
+445 VTDVFDQQLG
-455 RDETVTF
+455 KDETVTF
-462 TVGAMFPR
+462 TVGAIVPQ
-470 LVLSANG
+470 LALSANG

-492 SLNMK
+492 TLNLK

-520 RTQNQNMKAV
+520 RAQNQNLKIE

-540 LVLQTP
+540 LDLQTP
-546 GNQIAETVIDL
+546 GNQIAETLIDL
-557 TPAFTDKL
+557 TPAFIDKF

-573 ALNPVNDALRNP
+573 AINPKNDALRYP
-585 LVAWVQ
+585 AIAWVQ

-613 EDGAPLADVQLEALP
+613 EDGAPLADVQLEVLP
-628 AKLSATTGRDGLA
+628 AKLSATTGRNGLA

-646 TSDISTASLLVARRG
+646 TSDISTDGLLVARRG
-661 NEVAILPEHPEIWTV
+661 SEVAILPKHPDIWTN
-676 GGSWRH
+676 GGNWRH

-711 IRRVGTGSNGDVGP
+711 IRRVGHGINGDVGP
-725 LEGVVR
+725 LEGVVK
-731 KLSYKINDAFDN
+731 KLSYTVEDASDN
-743 EVIKGEVAVNA
+743 ELIKGEVLVNA

-760 AFKLPGNMS
+760 AFKLPANMS
-769 LGDSEIEFRTEAD
+769 LGDSEIEFRTETD
-782 DKSFDDEEFS
+782 FEGFQNEKFR

-815 PIFIGGG
+815 PIFVGGG
-822 ADISVVAKYFAGGG
+822 ADISVAAKYFAGGG

-844 TVSSAQ
+844 TVSSTQ

-867 PWWTSETYYGYGEN
+867 PWWTGETYYGEN
-881 NRKEIIGRTDATGQ
+881 NSQEISGRTDVTGQ
-895 HRIRIDFDSVRP
+895 HRIRVDFDSVRP
-907 AMPSTVFAQASVE
+907 AMPSSVFAQASVE

-929 SATLLVHPAK
+929 STTLLVHPAK

-963 TDLDGN
+963 TDLDGE

-974 EIKIRT
+974 DIKIRT
-980 VSNRWQQFNGTWLQ
+980 VSHRWRQINGTWVQ
-994 VDQEPQDCS
+994 VDEEPQDCS
-1003 VKSSTSAVPC
+1003 VKSSISAVPC
-1013 TFASK
+1013 TFAAR
-1018 DGGLYRVTATIHDD
+1018 DGGIYSVTATIHDD

-1049 MPARRDLAQD
+1049 MPASRDLAQD

-1085 PADAVMTL
+1085 PADGVMTL

-1098 VKTEHFHLDGPTHT
+1098 VKTEHFHMDGPTHT
-1112 LRFPIEE
+1112 LRLLVEE

-1137 ATDANIT
+1137 ATA
-1144 STQQKAGGTTSLPT
+1144 STTIVIPQSNAGGTTALPT

-1166 NISLSIPPLSRTLK
+1166 KISLSIPPLSRTLK
-1180 VTATPLKTTLAPGG
+1180 VTATPLKKTLAPGG
-1194 LANVTVKVQDDAGKP
+1194 LANVTVKVQDAAGKP

-1218 AVDESVLSLTNYTL
+1218 AVDESVLSLTDYQL
-1232 EDPVSAFYRMREME
+1232 EDPVKAFYRLREME
-1246 TSDHH
+1246 TTDHH
-1251 LRSSLKLAT
+1251 LRSSMKLAT

-1266 GDVIAA
+1266 GDVIVA
-1272 RQIMELPL
+1272 RQIRELPI
-1280 SGRSVNNLL
+1280 SGRSANNFLA
-1289 LLQPGALM
+1289 LQPGALVD
-1297 ETVDVTSESQVG
+1297 TVAVTAYEAGS
-1309 NTKPIAMRKNFNA
+1309 TKAISMRKNFNA

-1327 PTLRTNALGI
+1327 PSLRTNAQGL
-1337 AQAQFKL
+1337 AQMQFKL

-1396 IVVQNQTATP
+1396 IIVQNQTDTP
-1406 LTVEVAAR
+1406 MTVDVVAR
-1414 ATNATFVQR
+1414 A
-1423 PRSNVQRQSFSR
+1423 SNVRFIQSPTSKVQTGTGVPSR
-1435 GRVNAAGVGR
+1435 ANTASVGR
-1445 SALDIGLASAGL
+1445 STVGVGHGSAGL

-1466 VEVRIPA
+1466 VEVRLPA
-1473 VTARAGT
+1473 VTAKAGT
-1480 ARFQIAAVSGDWSD
+1480 ARFQIAAVSRGWSD

-1508 EGFATYGEVDEGT
+1508 EAFATYGEVDEGT
-1521 ISQAVKAPS
+1521 ITQAVKAPS
-1530 GVFKQFGGL
+1530 HVFKQFGGL
-1539 DVQTSSTQLQQ
+1539 DIQTSSTQLQQ
-1550 LTDAFLYLQHYPF
+1550 LTDAFLYLQRYPF

-1578 LRDVLTAFKNPD
+1578 LRDVLTAFKNRD
-1590 LPTPQEIE
+1590 LPTPSEIE
-1598 AAVDRDLK
+1598 AAVVQDLK
-1606 TLQGMQNDDGGFG
+1606 ALQGMQNDDGGFG
-1619 FWRKSDESWPYLSVH
+1619 FWRKGDESWPFLSIH

-1649 PKEMFE
+1649 PNDMFE
-1655 ESQSYLQSIETHI
+1655 ESQRYLQSIETHI
-1668 PKHYSENT
+1668 PKHYSENI
-1676 RRAIIA
+1676 RHAIIA
-1682 YSIYVRAQMDDRD
+1682 YALYVRAQMDDRD
-1695 PARARKLI
+1695 PERARKLI

-1717 WLLSML
+1717 WLLSVL
-1723 SSDKDSAAEV
+1723 SPDTDSAAEV
-1733 AAIRRL
+1733 AAMRRL

-1766 SSRRADGVIL
+1766 SSRRADGIIL

-1789 PKIVRGLLAHRV
+1789 PKIVRGLLGHRI
-1801 KGRWENTQ
+1801 KGRWANTQ

-1858 KVPMNYLASKAT
+1858 KVPMSYLASKAT
-1870 TQNLVMSKIGA
+1870 TQNLVMSKIGN

-1893 PADLNLKAADY
+1893 PEDLNLKPADY

-1916 KPDDVRRDV
+1916 KPDDVKRDA
-1925 DGTWHV
+1925 DGTWHI

-1968 LATTEAV
+1968 LATTEVV
-1975 PQDQRPTG
+1975 PEDERPTG
-1983 VGEYGSS
+1983 VGEYGSR
-1990 SIGYGWWR
+1990 SIGHGWWR

>member
-11 SLVVCLVASCLITP
+11 SLVVCLVFGSLITP
-25 RVTALSLNHEIA
+25 RVIALSLSQEIIA
-37 AKNGNGNNVDQADD
+37 AQNGNPNDVDQADD

-74 ASPTTTPLSSLR
+74 ASQITTPLSNLE

-92 RLSPLRMDSDDQQP
+92 RLSPLRMDTHDQQP

-112 SLPPPLTGK
+112 SLPPPLTGR
-121 TINVA
+121 TINIA
-126 FPAAEN
+126 FPATET
-132 IAAPETSVGELR
+132 IGAPDTNVGPLR

-151 GDVPLAPN
+151 GDIPLAPN
-159 LSVTFSQAM
+159 LSVTFSQPM

-180 VPVRLSP
+180 VPVKLSP
-187 NLPGKWRWV
+187 QIQGKWRWV

-205 HVRFPMATRYTATV
+205 HVRFPMATRYSATL
-219 PAGTRSQNGGQTT
+219 PAGTRSQNGGQTA
-232 SDVTWTFT
+232 SELTWTFT
-240 TPPPTVKQ
+240 TPPPTIKQ
-248 KYPEDNSQSL
+248 NYPEDSSQSQ
-258 ARDTFMFIEFDQRV
+258 ARDTLMFIEFDQRV
-272 DPTAVLSN
+272 DPTVVLKN
-280 VKVRA
+280 IKVRA
-285 EGREI
+285 EGTEI

-301 ADSALKERIQS
+301 ADLTFKDRIQN
-312 AEKDRW
+312 AEKDRSV
-318 LAFRAV
+318 AFRAV
-324 DQAGATKLALPLD
+324 DQVGTTKLALPLD
-337 TTISVSVGSGTPS
+337 TNITVSVASGTPS

-365 RTYGPLKLIRSE
+365 RTYGPLKLIKSE
-377 CGYNNNCTP
+377 CGYNVRYNINCNP

-400 ESFDVS
+400 QGLDAS
-406 KIRVEP
+406 KIRIEP
-412 ATPGLEPNF
+412 STPGPQTNV

-426 GIGGIKQPETTYRV
+426 GIGGMKQPDTTYRV

-445 VTDVFDQPLG
+445 VTDIFDQQLG
-455 RDETVTF
+455 KDETVTF

-470 LVLSANG
+470 FVLSANG
-477 FTVLDPAAPRQISLY
+477 FTVLDPAAPHQISLY
-492 SLNMK
+492 SLNLK

-509 DWFQFKSYAQM
+509 DWFQFKSYVQM
-520 RTQNQNMKAV
+520 RAQNQNMKIV

-540 LVLQTP
+540 LDLQTP
-546 GNQIAETVIDL
+546 GNQIAETIIDL
-557 TPAFTDKL
+557 TPAFTDKY

-573 ALNPVNDALRNP
+573 AIDPATDALHNPV
-585 LVAWVQ
+585 VAWVQ

-628 AKLSATTGRDGLA
+628 AKLSATTGRNGLA

-646 TSDISTASLLVARRG
+646 TSDKSTASLLVARRG
-661 NEVAILPEHPEIWTV
+661 NDVAILPEHPEIWAV
-676 GGSWRH
+676 GNTWRH
-682 YARPDDLRWYVFD
+682 YARPDSLRWYVFD

-725 LEGVVR
+725 LEGVVK
-731 KLSYKINDAFDN
+731 KLSYRIKDDSDN
-743 EVIKGEVAVNA
+743 EVIKGEVSVNA

-769 LGDSEIEFRTEAD
+769 LGDSEIEFRTETD
-782 DKSFDDEEFS
+782 VKGFEDKEFR

-803 EYEVNARNETEG
+803 EYEVNTRNETEG
-815 PIFIGGG
+815 PVFVGGG
-822 ADISVVAKYFAGGG
+822 ADISVAAKYFAGGG

-844 TVSSAQ
+844 TVSSFQ

-867 PWWTSETYYGYGEN
+867 PWWTSETYYGEN
-881 NRKEIIGRTDATGQ
+881 NRKEINGRTDATGQ

-907 AMPSTVFAQASVE
+907 AMTSTVFVQASVE

-929 SATLLVHPAK
+929 AAALLVHPAK

-963 TDLDGN
+963 TDLDGE

-980 VSNRWQQFNGTWLQ
+980 VSRRWQQINGTWLQ
-994 VDQEPQDCS
+994 VDQEPQHCS

-1013 TFASK
+1013 TFAARE
-1018 DGGLYRVTATIHDD
+1018 GGVYSVTATIHDE

-1098 VKTEHFHLDGPTHT
+1098 VKTEYFHIGGPTHT
-1112 LRFPIEE
+1112 LRLPIEE
-1119 AWLPNI
+1119 GWLPNI

-1137 ATDANIT
+1137 ATDLNVTAT
-1144 STQQKAGGTTSLPT
+1144 PQSKAGGTTALPA

-1180 VTATPLKTTLAPGG
+1180 VTATPLKTTLVPGG
-1194 LANVTVKVQDDAGKP
+1194 LANVTVKVQDAAGKP

-1218 AVDESVLSLTNYTL
+1218 AVDESVLSLTDYQL
-1232 EDPVSAFYRMREME
+1232 EDPVKTFYQLREME
-1246 TSDHH
+1246 TTDHH

-1260 AEELAR
+1260 PEELAR

-1272 RQIMELPL
+1272 RQLMELPI
-1280 SGRSVNNLL
+1280 SGRSFSNLL
-1289 LLQPGALM
+1289 ALQTEELVM
-1297 ETVDVTSESQVG
+1297 NSVSVSSSQVG
-1309 NTKPIAMRKNFNA
+1309 STNPISMRKNFNA

-1327 PTLRTNALGI
+1327 PTLRTNAKGL
-1337 AQAQFKL
+1337 AQTQFKL

-1352 VMAVAVAGGKKFGS
+1352 VMAVAVAGGKEFGS

-1396 IVVQNQTATP
+1396 IIVQNQTDAP
-1406 LTVEVAAR
+1406 LTVDVAAR
-1414 ATNATFVQR
+1414 ATNAKFVER
-1423 PRSNVQRQSFSR
+1423 PKSKVQSKAHARS
-1435 GRVNAAGVGR
+1435 RVKPADVGQ
-1445 SALDIGLASAGL
+1445 ASAGL
-1457 RVTVPANDR
+1457 RVTVPASDR

-1473 VTARAGT
+1473 STTNAGM
-1480 ARFQIAAVSGDWSD
+1480 ARFQIAAVSGRWSD
-1494 ASEIELPVWTPATT
+1494 AAEIELPVWTPATT

-1521 ISQAVKAPS
+1521 ITQAVKAPA

-1578 LRDVLTAFKNPD
+1578 LRDVLSAFKSQE
-1590 LPTPQEIE
+1590 LPAPQEIE
-1598 AAVDRDLK
+1598 DSVLDDLK
-1606 TLQGMQNDDGGFG
+1606 KLQGMQNDDGGFG
-1619 FWRKSDESWPYLSVH
+1619 FWRKGDESWPYLSIH

-1649 PKEMFE
+1649 PNEMFE
-1655 ESQSYLQSIETHI
+1655 ESQRYLQSIETHI
-1668 PKHYSENT
+1668 PKHYNENT

-1682 YSIYVRAQMDDRD
+1682 YALYVRAQMDDSD

-1703 AEAGLDKL
+1703 AEVGLDKL

-1717 WLLSML
+1717 WLLSVL
-1723 SSDKDSAAEV
+1723 SPDKGSAAEV
-1733 AAIRRL
+1733 AAMRRL
-1739 LGNRVSETAGTAHF
+1739 LGNRVSETSGTAHF

-1766 SSRRADGVIL
+1766 SSRRADGIIL

-1789 PKIVRGLLAHRV
+1789 PKIVRGLLGHRI

-1819 RYFNTYEKVTP
+1819 RYFSTYEKVSP

-1858 KVPMNYLASKAT
+1858 KVPMSYLASKTT
-1870 TQNLVMSKIGA
+1870 TQNLVMSKIGD

-1893 PADLNLKAADY
+1893 PEDLNLKAADY

-1910 IYEAID
+1910 TYEAID
-1916 KPDDVRRDV
+1916 KPDDVKRDA
-1925 DGTWHV
+1925 DGTWRI

-1956 PMPAGLESLNPV
+1956 PLPAGLESLNPV

-1975 PQDQRPTG
+1975 PEDEQPTA
-1983 VGEYGSS
+1983 VGEYGSR